1 MSNYDEDID
10 YQTNAL
16 RSFIQ
21 ETVSGVPTNNEEPL
35 DFSLSDLPLSE
46 HKGDVSDAI
55 PYDKYRTTA
64 QKVGDFV
71 QDLGAT
77 TLGGMAQIVPTAM
90 QVGTFVPRQVN
101 SLVGKTADA
110 LGLDSLEL
118 ATKEF
123 ENKTASLIDDTY
135 SGIRQGVEELTSDYG
150 RYASQKGFQ
159 WSDPFSDESLYSL
172 VMGVGDFVG
181 SMASMP
187 GFGAGAKVG
196 KTVAGKVGEYAL
208 KGSEKVM
215 PKLTQATA
223 KGLNKIVNYAYK
235 VTNKLA
241 TRYPVNKVTN
251 AMGKMLSERNIGS
264 HMLYWAGISANEL
277 QHEAYNAFDR
287 IPDEYKMYSPK
298 FNHILELVRNQ
309 KPELTPEQ
317 QLEYANSLARAE
329 FGKDATYSTIGA
341 LSMIVDSFGDTIVS
355 GVGKLGKNALTD
367 FAHKTLGEGVAE
379 GGATYLKGKSINST
393 LDDWGIYYKDE
404 SASKDEIINS
414 AIMGSVI
421 GGGMSIASN
430 GIRAI
435 NDHRQR
441 RNNEKTTDNVVSDTQ
456 ENITPDVE
464 NQPQEQAQQTDTQQD
479 ITPNEEVSVG
489 DNNAVNEKSE
499 QIQSSS
505 NDTVGQDGLTKDE
518 KDFLTNAR
526 DVIGVDLGR
535 SDNLTDTIK
544 DIDNWLDRQQDL
556 IDNDV
561 YDQNEQAIYDDVLR
575 LRQNLENRVK
585 NNLNKATDTT
595 VQNNVQSTVQDAVQ
609 DNTQA
614 NVQTD
619 EQESVQDNV
628 QTTEQENAQEDVQ
641 TDVQVNAQTDVQ
653 ESVQTDVQ
661 DTVQNDVQTDVQNKQ
676 ADDVVEELVAPV
688 VVENATT
695 ENTKQETDVQNAVVD
710 NTSNEQE
717 VNNSSQNSFDTK
729 AKLNELQSEL
739 DQLNSIEQQSLN
751 SKEKIALNN
760 EKKRIQELKEK
771 TNQVEVNNKKIAK
784 AKEENNQDEVVLLE
798 KRNAK
803 LGSKINYSKS
813 DPVFENIKGKQEI
826 ANEVSSDT
834 AQELTQSPQPKVES
848 SKEIK
853 NTRDE
858 REQIKQQAVT
868 LASQKDNYKEED
880 YNNRMTELQ
889 DLHTNKLIE
898 DLVDDVDVSDDKNY
912 NKKLKHYENAHKKIK
927 EFHDDVMKKAGHEDK
942 KIRTTIEINSSEKV
956 IDALKAKRQEYL
968 DSQKSKK
975 DKSYAEPTA
984 EKQTVSQEDKVNV
997 ETEKQTVQENK
1008 PKESTEQ
1015 KKVEPIIEEKS
1026 KVEDTKPTTKPL
1038 EQSPEVKQ
1046 KTKSKILEKGLTAE
1060 TVKDKKGN
1068 QAKVQSIEN
1077 AVADTIVETTENID
1091 NLQNELQQTTD
1102 EETRQEIKE
1111 ELIVEQNV
1119 LAKAKEIQESEI
1131 VAKRSSEPTFT
1142 DKNTTYINNE
1152 VASVN
1157 GISTEYINQVN
1168 NTPVAYVSSNGQS
1181 TNARVPV
1188 TLEQPTKS
1196 ALKDVLKYA
1205 KAQGFK
1211 DLRSFV
1217 ADRTGIKNPDALNDI
1232 QVDSVAM
1239 AIRNLENG
1247 HGLLVGDQTGL
1258 GKGRQAAAMISY
1270 LIKSKKIPVFVTEN
1284 NSLYDDML
1292 RDLNDIGVE
1301 VNPYVTNNTR
1311 TRDFFTRE
1319 SSKKYYEQNRI
1330 WQQDKIKNM
1339 PKEQEGQNV
1348 IFTTYSQMQGTKFF
1362 KDTDMLLTLSDDK
1375 YVFVFDESHKF
1386 ATDSKGNTLDNTI
1399 NSVTKNRTKPSIYFS
1414 ATSSKR
1420 ISMLQRYLHSIGKS
1434 EEDVDKLVKT
1444 LKNGSNDVKDLI
1456 SSSLV
1461 RELISEGKMIVRE
1474 NDNSNVINKSADV
1487 KLSKSQKEVFDV
1499 AVDAIRQINTA
1510 FDKYKGNSW
1519 LERTFKQK
1527 EKENQSEDNDKL
1539 TSISKDTLYD
1549 IVALNTKID
1558 YVVKQIV
1565 KDIEQGFAPVITF
1578 HNTFNSVTNLVEQ
1591 NNKLKFSDLLVNY
1604 ILSKLNLSTE
1614 TLNKEEKR
1622 SAKELI
1628 IDYLEYSDK
1637 EALIQ
1642 VLEGELDNK
1651 INISPIDKIRQDLSS
1666 KQITVGE
1673 ISGRKYVIEK
1683 ENNTYKLV
1691 DKKENRT
1698 DVADKFNNG
1707 ELDVVMFN
1715 SSGSTGISLH
1725 ANSIFK
1731 NQKQRKQYF
1740 IQHMPDINATVQA
1753 EGRTNRT
1760 GQTSAP
1766 IIEHVYN
1773 DIATDKREKIIH
1785 NNRVNKL
1792 NNATRATSK
1801 MDINENFYN
1810 YIGARACL
1818 QTLLDLYHDD
1828 VIDIDLYI
1836 NEENSIQELGIT
1848 SVLDVSSY
1856 LLDENKDNTK
1866 AEKIVKKVLDTI
1878 KLAPSKEQETFLNKL
1893 RENYDKEANKERS
1906 SGVFIPN
1913 EVASL
1918 NAEPIRQ
1925 YRISKDDV
1933 STKLTVA
1940 KIKQDDLNILSDKFN
1955 TENLRKASEKA
1966 IDVFG
1971 AIKDKLVNEWGKKYE
1986 LAIVDIG
1993 SEYKFARCFNEA
2005 NRHYVLMDI
2014 TYNNK
2019 SLVNGELDH
2028 TKLETINKGS
2038 LKFLYA
2044 TDEGDLGKGFKAFD
2058 VSKIFSFAYS
2068 VYDKRATA
2076 YENDKKINENSLETA
2091 LNALARHREWLKNGR
2106 ESLIVTGDAVT
2117 LADFHSKGDLIR
2129 FTSKD
2134 GNVETGIVLHQSVSE
2149 EKRIKEIFK
2158 DKEPYVVEN
2167 TEENIKFKR
2176 THTKNGDLS
2185 NDSHIVINDF
2195 NYDKPPLKHIKEKE
2209 IHQFFNNYKKD
2220 KPLLENVSLVV
2231 LNDDNAV
2238 SEYLSSIDYQGNKI
2252 ANVMGMFNAER
2263 NEIVLN
2269 ASRIENT
2276 QKAKE
2281 VIFHEVVGHYGFNQ
2295 ILTKEEKQEYNKL
2308 MDELVKENDLEML
2321 QELYGDNKELLHE
2334 ELFANYV
2341 EREISSPIW
2350 SKIKAFI
2357 GKVLAR
2363 LGIHALEK
2371 QSAMHDMYNTIV
2383 KGFANPRVNGDLH
2396 NSIARQVNFKL
2407 DWNNNL
2413 VARWITWGSTSGKFV
2428 KQRLLNWFV
2437 DEGTVGELLADKK
2450 ASKESREFYKRQV
2463 GLRDTYAIVNS
2474 KEKDKLEEF
2483 IVKQKE
2489 LLNNDENAEV
2499 QLGEF
2504 ANFMTLHSFKIED
2517 LENNKKL
2524 SDTDIVKKVEENYKN
2539 KSISEEQMISELEE
2553 LSPNF
2558 KKAKEMYKKL
2568 SDNQIKVYKNIRQY
2582 HINEF
2587 NKLKD
2592 LMLEVATRSGYGKKQ
2607 IEHIQET
2614 IEDETNVG
2622 DYFPLMRVGDFKVA
2636 YTIVEDGRE
2645 YLVDERFKTKLDA
2658 DKYIDELKAKIK
2670 KGEVKLANKYLPIIE
2685 NVTKTSDSD
2694 IETKIDNE
2702 NLLQILKELKVP
2714 EDSKDNNIE
2723 KQEMINDL
2731 EQILYNLISE
2741 RNPLKSMKQ
2750 RRNIRGANNYIIRN
2764 TAERGIANAN
2774 FYAQSYVENRFIKS
2788 FNDFSTLISMNRIID
2803 NERETMT
2810 RALKNYIKNDYDIS
2824 KLNADD
2830 TKQIQRLTSNSN
2842 FGRTYLRNFTL
2853 ENIDTLNWTTEQI
2866 NKAEYLL
2873 NTMKDRH
2880 KLDKIAFDNDAIKF
2894 IMTFTFMNE
2903 IGFQMGTALVNT
2915 FQMATHT
2922 FPRIYADSD
2931 FIKAN
2936 KTIYNSLKELGAG
2949 KKNFSPKDILKNMID
2964 NKALFSLSRRLK
2976 EANKTS
2982 PDSLSTDE
2990 KQLVRIFDKLE
3001 RLGVLTN
3008 GDQYYD
3014 LLQRNDG
3021 EGERQLGLF
3030 FDRLIKKTT
3039 GKDTDLETVFKN
3051 SKFWGRTKAVTA
3063 SAYLTSEVFTKEF
3076 ATLSAFYSYKKNN
3089 PNATEKELF
3098 DYIQKTIHDTQFEYR
3113 TNRSGSLFRPT
3124 GGYGDLILL
3133 FTQFKKYP
3141 LGFFINLCMDVRTLI
3156 VSDDPK
3162 ERKKKFK
3169 EIIIKLTTL
3178 TAFAGVG
3185 STGAIGAIFNGFLW
3199 LLGAMLGDDDDDE
3212 LSFKDGAYKVI
3223 RNNIGERYADWAR
3236 YGLVSTV
3243 TGVDLSSKMSNSSFV
3258 FVDFDWV
3265 NNSPNPSD
3273 KLTDQFAPAAWNF
3286 VKKVNDFRTSDKD
3299 WKERTA
3305 KYAPNKAIRNVAN
3318 LFMDLSNNNFGK
3330 AMTSAGGFTSLNEK
3344 KDIEN
3349 KNRSRKGDKKIFE
3362 KKNKL
3367 Y

>member
-16 RSFIQ
+16 RSSIQ
-21 ETVSGVPTNNEEPL
+21 ETVKGVPTNNEEPL
-35 DFSLSDLPLSE
+35 DFSLSDLPLRE
-46 HKGDVSDAI
+46 NTEDVGTL
-55 PYDKYRTTA
+55 PYDKYRTTTE
-64 QKVGDFV
+64 KVGDTV
-71 QDLGAT
+71 QDYGVKAVGGVAQGGLALMEAP
-77 TLGGMAQIVPTAM
+77 TL
-90 QVGTFVPRQVN
+90 VPRTAN
-101 SLVGKTADA
+101 YIAGKTADA
-110 LGLDSLEL
+110 LGLDSVAYKSKELESDVSSWINDKN
-118 ATKEF
+118 T
-123 ENKTASLIDDTY
+123 
-135 SGIRQGVEELTSDYG
+135 GINQFVEDLTSDYG
-150 RYASQKGFQ
+150 RYAYQKGFR
-159 WSDPFSDESLYSL
+159 WNELDDESLYSL
-172 VMGVGDFVG
+172 GANFTNFAGNFAVSLGIGG
-181 SMASMP
+181 GAS
-187 GFGAGAKVG
+187 KVAN
-196 KTVAGKVGEYAL
+196 VAGKGVSTLGQ
-208 KGSEKVM
+208 KVM
-215 PKLTQATA
+215 PNALDKFANYMNKASKKLT
-223 KGLNKIVNYAYK
+223 
-235 VTNKLA
+235 
-241 TRYPVNKVTN
+241 TRFPKENVQK
-251 AMGKMLSERNIGS
+251 AIGRVLDNTGIAPQ
-264 HMLYWAGISANEL
+264 MLYWMGISANDL

-287 IPDEYKMYSPK
+287 IHDEYKSYSPK
-298 FNHILELVRNQ
+298 YQHILELVKSQN
-309 KPELTPEQ
+309 PELTPEQ
-317 QLEYANSLARAE
+317 QIKKADEIARSEFAADVRYSVLGALTIATDTAGDTLLSG
-329 FGKDATYSTIGA
+329 FGK
-341 LSMIVDSFGDTIVS
+341 V
-355 GVGKLGKNALTD
+355 GKNALLEIGS
-367 FAHKTLGEGVAE
+367 KTAGEGFAE
-379 GGATYLKGKSINST
+379 GGATYLQGKT
-393 LDDWGIYYKDE
+393 LNAILGDWGIADKDE
-404 SASKDEIINS
+404 SATKNEVLNATFSG
-414 AIMGSVI
+414 AVT
-421 GGGMSIASN
+421 GGGVSTVSN
-430 GIRAI
+430 IPRAVQ
-435 NDHRQR
+435 NYEQNRA
-441 RNNEKTTDNVVSDTQ
+441 EKKNTDDVVSDTQ
-456 ENITPDVE
+456 ENVAPDVE
-464 NQPQEQAQQTDTQQD
+464 NQPQEQPQEQTTDKQQD
-479 ITPNEEVSVG
+479 VLTDVEIGTG
-489 DNNAVNEKSE
+489 DNTVNVQAEQMQSTDDNTTPQYSLLEEEKE
-499 QIQSSS
+499 
-505 NDTVGQDGLTKDE
+505 V
-518 KDFLTNAR
+518 LTNAK
-526 DVIGVDLGR
+526 DIIGIDLGE
-535 SDNLTDTIK
+535 SNNLDDTIK
-544 DIDNWLDRQQDL
+544 EIDRWEKNQLPL
-556 IDNDV
+556 IEN
-561 YDQNEQAIYDDVLR
+561 YAYDDSELSAYNEIIK
-575 LRQNLENRVK
+575 LRQKLKNRRA
-585 NNLNKATDTT
+585 NELNKVTDTT
-595 VQNNVQSTVQDAVQ
+595 VQDNVQSTVQDTVQ

-614 NVQTD
+614 NVQ
-619 EQESVQDNV
+619 
-628 QTTEQENAQEDVQ
+628 ADVQ
-641 TDVQVNAQTDVQ
+641 K
-653 ESVQTDVQ
+653 SVQTDAQ
-661 DTVQNDVQTDVQNKQ
+661 DTVQNDVQSEQSDNVVNEPSKSNEIRDIRNDVQQ
-676 ADDVVEELVAPV
+676 VEQS
-688 VVENATT
+688 EN
-695 ENTKQETDVQNAVVD
+695 D
-710 NTSNEQE
+710 NSIP
-717 VNNSSQNSFDTK
+717 NSFDTK
-729 AKLNELQSEL
+729 TKQSEL
-739 DQLNSIEQQSLN
+739 DNELAQLSSIKQDSLYPN
-751 SKEKIALNN
+751 EISALKN
-760 EKKRIQELKEK
+760 EKKRIQQLKEK
-771 TNQVEVNNKKIAK
+771 TNQVEVNNQKIAK
-784 AKEENNQDEVVLLE
+784 AKADNKLDEIKKLE
-798 KRNAK
+798 RQNEK
-803 LGSKINYSKS
+803 LISKINNSKPESIFEYIKGRQEFSQNHKLKS
-813 DPVFENIKGKQEI
+813 DFVEI
-826 ANEVSSDT
+826 
-834 AQELTQSPQPKVES
+834 
-848 SKEIK
+848 
-853 NTRDE
+853 
-858 REQIKQQAVT
+858 
-868 LASQKDNYKEED
+868 
-880 YNNRMTELQ
+880 
-889 DLHTNKLIE
+889 
-898 DLVDDVDVSDDKNY
+898 
-912 NKKLKHYENAHKKIK
+912 
-927 EFHDDVMKKAGHEDK
+927 
-942 KIRTTIEINSSEKV
+942 
-956 IDALKAKRQEYL
+956 KRQEQRL
-968 DSQKSKK
+968 DLSKDKYTDEEYKRRMEELSDLHVKLTLEEWEANGKKYSQKSKK
-975 DKSYAEPTA
+975 DKSDTEPTS
-984 EKQTVSQEDKVNV
+984 EKQTVSQEKEVKEDTKEQ
-997 ETEKQTVQENK
+997 ETQETK
-1008 PKESTEQ
+1008 TKENTEQ

-1026 KVEDTKPTTKPL
+1026 KVEEDTQSSEKVL
-1038 EQSPEVKQ
+1038 EQSSEVKQ
-1046 KTKSKILEKGLTAE
+1046 KTKNKILEKGLTAE

-1091 NLQNELQQTTD
+1091 NLQNELQQVTD
-1102 EETRQEIKE
+1102 ETTRQELNE

-1131 VAKRSSEPTFT
+1131 VAKRSSKPTFT

-1168 NTPVAYVSSNGQS
+1168 NTPVAYVSSNGKS
-1181 TNARVPV
+1181 TNARIPV
-1188 TLEQPTKS
+1188 ALEQPTKN
-1196 ALKDVLKYA
+1196 ALKEVSKYA

-1211 DLRSFV
+1211 DVRSFV
-1217 ADRTGIKNPDALNDI
+1217 IDRTGIKNPDALNDI

-1239 AIRNLENG
+1239 AIRNIENG
-1247 HGLLVGDQTGL
+1247 YGLLVGDQTGL

-1270 LIKSKKIPVFVTEN
+1270 IIKSKKIPVFVTEN

-1301 VNPYVTNNTR
+1301 VNPYVTNDTR

-1319 SSKKYYEQNRI
+1319 SSKKYFEQNRI
-1330 WQQDKIKNM
+1330 WQQDKVKNM

-1434 EEDVDKLVKT
+1434 EEDIDKLVKT

-1474 NDNSNVINKSADV
+1474 NDNSNVINKSAEV
-1487 KLSKSQKEVFDV
+1487 KLSKTQKEVFDV

-1519 LERTFKQK
+1519 LERTFKPK

-1622 SAKELI
+1622 SAKKLI
-1628 IDYLEYSDK
+1628 IDYLEYSEKD
-1637 EALIQ
+1637 ALIQ

-1673 ISGRKYVIEK
+1673 ISGRKRIVEK
-1683 ENNTYKLV
+1683 DNNTYKLV

-1698 DVADKFNNG
+1698 DVADKFNSG

-1818 QTLLDLYHDD
+1818 QTLLDLSNDN
-1828 VIDIDLYI
+1828 VIDFSLYI
-1836 NEENSIQELGIT
+1836 NEENSIPELGIT
-1848 SVLDVSSY
+1848 SVLDISSY

-1866 AEKIVKKVLDTI
+1866 AEKIVKKVLETI

-1918 NAEPIRQ
+1918 NAEPVRQ

-1940 KIKQDDLNILSDKFN
+1940 KIKQDYLNILSDKFS
-1955 TENLRKASEKA
+1955 TDNLRKDSEKA
-1966 IDVFG
+1966 IEVFG

-2068 VYDKRATA
+2068 VFDKRATA
-2076 YENDKKINENSLETA
+2076 YESDKKINENSLETA

-2149 EKRIKEIFK
+2149 DKRIKEIFK
-2158 DKEPYVVEN
+2158 DKEPYVVES
-2167 TEENIKFKR
+2167 TEESIRFKR

-2195 NYDKPPLKHIKEKE
+2195 NYDKLPSKHIKEKE

-2238 SEYLSSIDYQGNKI
+2238 SEYLSDIDYKGNKD
-2252 ANVMGMFNAER
+2252 ANVVGMFNAER

-2281 VIFHEVVGHYGFNQ
+2281 VIFHEVVGHYGFNK
-2295 ILTKEEKQEYNKL
+2295 ILTEKERQEYNKL

-2357 GKVLAR
+2357 GKILSR
-2363 LGIHALEK
+2363 LGIHILEK
-2371 QSAMHDMYNTIV
+2371 DAVMNDMYNTIV

-2407 DWNNNL
+2407 DMNKL
-2413 VARWITWGSTSGKFV
+2413 KSKVPSFGSTENKES
-2428 KQRLLNWFV
+2428 KQILLDWVV

-2450 ASKESREFYKRQV
+2450 ASKESREFYKKQV
-2463 GLRDTYAIVNS
+2463 ALRDTYADVNS

-2483 IVKQKE
+2483 IAKQKE

-2504 ANFMTLHSFKIED
+2504 ANLMTLNSFKIED
-2517 LENNKKL
+2517 LENNIEFKDL
-2524 SDTDIVKKVEENYKN
+2524 DIVKRVNDNAIKKL
-2539 KSISEEQMISELEE
+2539 ISEEQMSTELKKLAIEYD
-2553 LSPNF
+2553 
-2558 KKAKEMYKKL
+2558 KAKDKYKKL
-2568 SDNQIKVYKNIRQY
+2568 SANQIKVYKNIRQY
-2582 HINEF
+2582 HVDEF

-2592 LMLEVATRSGYGKKQ
+2592 LMLDVAKRVGYGKQQ

-2658 DKYIDELKAKIK
+2658 DKYIDELKEKIK
-2670 KGEVKLANKYLPIIE
+2670 KGEVKLANKSLPIIE

-2714 EDSKDNNIE
+2714 EDNKDNIE

-2774 FYAQSYVENRFIKS
+2774 FYAQSLVEDSFIKS
-2788 FNDFSTLISMNRIID
+2788 FNNFSTLISMNRIID

-2810 RALKNYIKNDYDIS
+2810 RALKNYIKNDYDLTKIS
-2824 KLNADD
+2824 EDD
-2830 TKQIQRLTSNSN
+2830 KHQILRLTSNSN

-2873 NTMKDRH
+2873 NTMKIRH
-2880 KLDKIAFDNDAIKF
+2880 ELDKVAFANSIISGAMGVSF
-2894 IMTFTFMNE
+2894 VGE
-2903 IGFQMGTALVNT
+2903 IGLQVGTVMVNT
-2915 FQMATHT
+2915 FQIATHT
-2922 FPRIYADSD
+2922 FPRLYADSD
-2931 FIKAN
+2931 FITAN
-2936 KTIYNSLKELGAG
+2936 KVLLKGLKETGLA
-2949 KKNFSPKDILKNMID
+2949 KQKFSPKDFFKNLLN
-2964 NKALFSLSRRLK
+2964 NKALVSLSRRLK
-2976 EANKTS
+2976 EVNKTS

-2990 KQLVRIFDKLE
+2990 KQLVRIFDRLE
-3001 RLGVLTN
+3001 RLGILTN
-3008 GDQYYD
+3008 GDQYFD

-3021 EGERQLGLF
+3021 EGERRLGLW
-3030 FDRLIKKTT
+3030 FDRLIKKYT
-3039 GKDTDLETVFKN
+3039 GINLGLETVFKN
-3051 SKFWGRTKAVTA
+3051 SKFWGRIKSVMG
-3063 SAYLTSEVFTKEF
+3063 SLYLTSEVAIKECVTV
-3076 ATLSAFYSYKKNN
+3076 ASFYNYKKNN
-3089 PNATEKELF
+3089 PNATDKELF

-3113 TNRSGSLFRPT
+3113 TNRSGRVFRP
-3124 GGYGDLILL
+3124 GGSPGDVHLL
-3133 FTQFKKYP
+3133 LSQYKKYP
-3141 LGFFINLCMDVRTLI
+3141 IGFALNQYMDARTLI
-3156 VSDDPK
+3156 ESDDPK
-3162 ERKKKFK
+3162 ERKKKLK
-3169 EIIIKLTTL
+3169 EIIAKNIILTSL
-3178 TAFAGVG
+3178 GGVSSLG
-3185 STGAIGAIFNGFLW
+3185 LYGLGFNWFLW
-3199 LLGAMLGDDDDDE
+3199 LLGAMFGDDDDDK
-3212 LSFKDGAYKVI
+3212 LTIYDGSYKVL

-3236 YGLVSTV
+3236 YGLISTA
-3243 TGVDLSSKMSNSSFV
+3243 TGIDLSGKMANSSGVWINLNWISNANEPWKEFGR
-3258 FVDFDWV
+3258 
-3265 NNSPNPSD
+3265 
-3273 KLTDQFAPAAWNF
+3273 QFAPAIWNP
-3286 VKKVNDFRTSDKD
+3286 VEKTTKMVYSDKD
-3299 WKERTA
+3299 LKEKTA
-3305 KYAPNKAIRNVAN
+3305 KDFPIKIVKNLTN
-3318 LFMDLSNNNFGK
+3318 LFMDLSNYNFEK
-3330 AMTSAGGFTSLNEK
+3330 AMNSAIGTTHVKEK
-3344 KDIEN
+3344 KEIEK
-3349 KNRSRKGDKKIFE
+3349 KNRSRKGDEKIF
-3362 KKNKL
+3362 KKQNKL

>member
-35 DFSLSDLPLSE
+35 DFSLSDLPLRE
-46 HKGDVSDAI
+46 NREDVSDAI
-55 PYDKYRTTA
+55 PYDKERSA
-64 QKVGDFV
+64 VQKVGDFV

-101 SLVGKTADA
+101 SLVGKTADV

-118 ATKEF
+118 ASKEF

-159 WSDPFSDESLYSL
+159 WSDPLSDESLYSL

-187 GFGAGAKVG
+187 GFGVGAKAGGTVG
-196 KTVAGKVGEYAL
+196 KKVGEYAL
-208 KGSEKVM
+208 KGSEKVV

-223 KGLNKIVNYAYK
+223 KGLNKIVNYAHK

-241 TRYPVNKVTN
+241 TRYPVNKVKN
-251 AMGKMLSERNIGS
+251 AMGEMLSKQNIGS

-277 QHEAYNAFDR
+277 QNEAYNAFDR
-287 IPDEYKMYSPK
+287 IPDEYKMFSPK

-341 LSMIVDSFGDTIVS
+341 LSMIVDSFGDTLVS

-379 GGATYLKGKSINST
+379 GGSTYLKGVSINSA
-393 LDDWGIYYKDE
+393 LDDWGIYFKDE

-421 GGGMSIASN
+421 GGGMSLASN

-441 RNNEKTTDNVVSDTQ
+441 RNNEKTTDDVVSDTQ

-464 NQPQEQAQQTDTQQD
+464 NQPQEQAQQSNTQQD

-489 DNNAVNEKSE
+489 DNNAVNEKYE
-499 QIQSSS
+499 QIQSSD
-505 NDTVGQDGLTKDE
+505 NGTVGQDSLTKDE
-518 KDFLTNAR
+518 KDFLTKAKE
-526 DVIGVDLGR
+526 VIGVDLGK

-561 YDQNEQAIYDDVLR
+561 YDADEQAIYDDVLR

-585 NNLNKATDTT
+585 NNLNKATTSN
-595 VQNNVQSTVQDAVQ
+595 VQDNIQSTVQDAVQ

-614 NVQTD
+614 NVQAD
-619 EQESVQDNV
+619 VQENVQDNV
-628 QTTEQENAQEDVQ
+628 QTTEQENIQTNAQENTQ
-641 TDVQVNAQTDVQ
+641 TDTQTDEQNKQSENVVEEFSNVEELFAPNVETNATPTNVKQ
-653 ESVQTDVQ
+653 DTSAQ
-661 DTVQNDVQTDVQNKQ
+661 DTVVPDVANVQ
-676 ADDVVEELVAPV
+676 D
-688 VVENATT
+688 
-695 ENTKQETDVQNAVVD
+695 VD
-710 NTSNEQE
+710 NNFAQD
-717 VNNSSQNSFDTK
+717 VFDTK
-729 AKLNELQSEL
+729 AKQSEL
-739 DQLNSIEQQSLN
+739 DNELVQLNSIEQESLN

-771 TNQVEVNNKKIAK
+771 TNQIEVNNKKIAK
-784 AKEENNQDEVVLLE
+784 AKADNKLDEVKKLE
-798 KRNAK
+798 GQNEK
-803 LGSKINYSKS
+803 LVSKINNSEPDTVLEK
-813 DPVFENIKGKQEI
+813 IKGKQEI
-826 ANEVSSDT
+826 TNEVSSDT
-834 AQELTQSPQPKVES
+834 AQELTQTPQPKVES
-848 SKEIK
+848 SKEVK

-858 REQIKQQAVT
+858 REQIKQQAIT
-868 LASQKDNYKEED
+868 LA
-880 YNNRMTELQ
+880 
-889 DLHTNKLIE
+889 
-898 DLVDDVDVSDDKNY
+898 
-912 NKKLKHYENAHKKIK
+912 
-927 EFHDDVMKKAGHEDK
+927 
-942 KIRTTIEINSSEKV
+942 SEKV

-968 DSQKSKK
+968 DSQKSKTK
-975 DKSYAEPTA
+975 MDKPDTEPTS
-984 EKQTVSQEDKVNV
+984 EKQTVSQENEVK
-997 ETEKQTVQENK
+997 KQTKEQTKEQETQETK
-1008 PKESTEQ
+1008 TKENTEQ

-1038 EQSPEVKQ
+1038 EQSSEVKE

-1060 TVKDKKGN
+1060 TVKEKKGN

-1131 VAKRSSEPTFT
+1131 VAKKSTEPTFA

-1168 NTPVAYVSSNGQS
+1168 NTPVAYVSSNGKS

-1205 KAQGFK
+1205 KAKGYK
-1211 DLRSFV
+1211 DLKSFV
-1217 ADRTGIKNPDALNDI
+1217 MDKTGITNPNALNDI

-1239 AIRNLENG
+1239 AIRNIENG
-1247 HGLLVGDQTGL
+1247 YGLLVGDQTGL

-1270 LIKSKKIPVFVTEN
+1270 LMKSKKIPVFVTEN

-1301 VNPYVTNNTR
+1301 VNPYVTNDTR

-1348 IFTTYSQMQGTKFF
+1348 IFTTYSQMQGAKFF

-1434 EEDVDKLVKT
+1434 EEDIDKLVKT

-1487 KLSKSQKEVFDV
+1487 KLSKSQKEVFDI

-1519 LERTFKQK
+1519 LERTFKHK
-1527 EKENQSEDNDKL
+1527 EKENQSEENDKL
-1539 TSISKDTLYD
+1539 ASISKDTLYD

-1558 YVVKQIV
+1558 YVVKQISEDV
-1565 KDIEQGFAPVITF
+1565 KKGFAPVITF

-1614 TLNKEEKR
+1614 TLNKEEKK

-1666 KQITVGE
+1666 KQISVGE

-1683 ENNTYKLV
+1683 DNNTYKLV

-1818 QTLLDLYHDD
+1818 QTLLDLSNDD
-1828 VIDIDLYI
+1828 VIDFSLYI
-1836 NEENSIQELGIT
+1836 NEENSIPELGIT

-1866 AEKIVKKVLDTI
+1866 AEKIVKKVLETI

-1918 NAEPIRQ
+1918 NAEPVRQ

-1940 KIKQDDLNILSDKFN
+1940 KIKQDHLNILSDKFS
-1955 TENLRKASEKA
+1955 TENLRKSSEKA

-1993 SEYKFARCFNEA
+1993 SDYKFARCFNEA

-2076 YENDKKINENSLETA
+2076 YESDKKINENSLETA

-2149 EKRIKEIFK
+2149 DKRIKEIFK

-2167 TEENIKFKR
+2167 TEESIRFKR

-2308 MDELVKENDLEML
+2308 MDKLVSENDLELL

-2363 LGIHALEK
+2363 LGIHVLEK

-2539 KSISEEQMISELEE
+2539 KLISKEQMISELEE

-2582 HINEF
+2582 HIDEF
-2587 NKLKD
+2587 SKLKD
-2592 LMLEVATRSGYGKKQ
+2592 LMLEVATRAGYGKKQ

-2670 KGEVKLANKYLPIIE
+2670 KGEVKLANKSLPIIE

-2824 KLNADD
+2824 KLNTDD

-2842 FGRTYLRNFTL
+2842 FGRTFLRNFTL

-2903 IGFQMGTALVNT
+2903 IGLQMGTALVNT

-3001 RLGVLTN
+3001 RLGILTN

-3021 EGERQLGLF
+3021 EGERKLGLF

-3039 GKDTDLETVFKN
+3039 GKDADLETVFKN

-3076 ATLSAFYSYKKNN
+3076 ATLSAFYSYKKNT
-3089 PNATEKELF
+3089 PNATDKEVL
-3098 DYIQKTIHDTQFEYR
+3098 DYVKKTIHDTQFEYR

-3124 GGYGDLILL
+3124 GGFGDWILL

-3185 STGAIGAIFNGFLW
+3185 STGAIGSIFNGFLW

-3243 TGVDLSSKMSNSSFV
+3243 TGVDLSSKMSNSSLV
-3258 FVDFDWV
+3258 FVDLDWV
-3265 NNSPNPSD
+3265 NNSSNPSD
-3273 KLTDQFAPAAWNF
+3273 KLTDQFAPASWNF
-3286 VKKVNDFRTSDKD
+3286 VKKVTDFTSSDKD
-3299 WKERTA
+3299 LDERFA
-3305 KYAPNKAIRNVAN
+3305 KYFPNKSVRNVAN
-3318 LFMDLSNNNFGK
+3318 LFMALSNDNVEK
-3330 AMTSAGGFTSLNEK
+3330 AIISAIGTTHVEEK
-3344 KDIEN
+3344 KKIEN
-3349 KNRSRKGDKKIFE
+3349 NVRSRNRKKKIFE
-3362 KKNKL
+3362 KQNKL

>member
-1 MSNYDEDID
+1 MSYNENID
-10 YQTNAL
+10 FQTNAL
-16 RSFIQ
+16 RSFIKGS
-21 ETVSGVPTNNEEPL
+21 VDGVPTDNEEPL
-35 DFSLSDLPLSE
+35 DFSLSDLPLGE
-46 HKGDVSDAI
+46 YPEDVSYAI

-64 QKVGDFV
+64 QKVGDFA

-101 SLVGKTADA
+101 SLVGKTADL

-118 ATKEF
+118 ATKKF
-123 ENKTASLIDDTY
+123 EDKTASLIDDTY

-208 KGSEKVM
+208 KGSEKVV

-223 KGLNKIVNYAYK
+223 KGFNKIVNYAHK
-235 VTNKLA
+235 VSNKLA
-241 TRYPVNKVTN
+241 TKYPVNKVTN
-251 AMGKMLSERNIGS
+251 AMGKMLSKQNIGS

-277 QHEAYNAFDR
+277 QNEAYNAFDR
-287 IPDEYKMYSPK
+287 IPKEHKMYSPK
-298 FNHILELVRNQ
+298 FRHILELVQNQ

-317 QLEYANSLARAE
+317 QFEYANSLARAE

-341 LSMIVDSFGDTIVS
+341 LSMIVDTFGDTLVS

-367 FAHKTLGEGVAE
+367 ILHKTLGEGVAE
-379 GGATYLKGKSINST
+379 GGSTYLKGKALNST
-393 LDDWGIYYKDE
+393 LDDWEIYFKDE

-414 AIMGSVI
+414 AVMGSVI
-421 GGGMSIASN
+421 GGGISSASN
-430 GIRAI
+430 IGKAGIDLAQNRA
-435 NDHRQR
+435 
-441 RNNEKTTDNVVSDTQ
+441 EKKNTDNTVSDTQ

-464 NQPQEQAQQTDTQQD
+464 NQPQEQVQEQPQEPVKQD
-479 ITPNEEVSVG
+479 VAENTTTETEEVKVGTG

-499 QIQSSS
+499 QTQSSN
-505 NDTVGQDGLTKDE
+505 NDAVGQDSLTKDE
-518 KDFLTNAR
+518 KDFLTNAK

-535 SDNLTDTIK
+535 SDNLVDTINN
-544 DIDNWLDRQQDL
+544 IDDWANRQQVL
-556 IDNDV
+556 IENDALRESELSA
-561 YDQNEQAIYDDVLR
+561 YNEIIK
-575 LRQNLENRVK
+575 LRQKLENRRV
-585 NNLNKATDTT
+585 NELNKATTSDE
-595 VQNNVQSTVQDAVQ
+595 QDNVQSTVQ

-614 NVQTD
+614 NVQ
-619 EQESVQDNV
+619 ENV
-628 QTTEQENAQEDVQ
+628 QTDIQDNT
-641 TDVQVNAQTDVQ
+641 
-653 ESVQTDVQ
+653 QTDVQ
-661 DTVQNDVQTDVQNKQ
+661 DTVQNDVQTDEQNKQ
-676 ADDVVEELVAPV
+676 AENVVEEFSDVEELLAPN
-688 VVENATT
+688 VETNATPT
-695 ENTKQETDVQNAVVD
+695 NVKQDTSAQDTVVPDVANVQDVD
-710 NTSNEQE
+710 NHSAQD
-717 VNNSSQNSFDTK
+717 VFDTK
-729 AKLNELQSEL
+729 AKQSEIQSEL
-739 DQLNSIEQQSLN
+739 DKLNSIKREDLKPSEI
-751 SKEKIALNN
+751 SALEN
-760 EKKRIQELKEK
+760 EKKRLQGLKEK
-771 TNQVEVNNKKIAK
+771 VNQVEINNNKIARAK
-784 AKEENNQDEVVLLE
+784 AENNQEEVVLLE
-798 KRNAK
+798 KANAK
-803 LGSKINYSKS
+803 LGSKINNSKS
-813 DPVFENIKGKQEI
+813 DHGFENVKGKQEI
-826 ANEVSSDT
+826 TNEVSSDT
-834 AQELTQSPQPKVES
+834 AQELTQNPQPKVES
-848 SKEIK
+848 SKEVK
-853 NTRDE
+853 NTKDE
-858 REQIKQQAVT
+858 REKIKQQAVT
-868 LASQKDNYKEED
+868 LASEKDNYKEEE
-880 YNNRMTELQ
+880 YNNRMSELQ
-889 DLHTNKLIE
+889 DLYTKKLLE
-898 DLVDDVDVSDDKNY
+898 EYVDDVDVSNEEIYNRKLNNY
-912 NKKLKHYENAHKKIK
+912 KKTHKKIK
-927 EFHDDVMKKAGHEDK
+927 EFHDKVMGENNEKKKASS
-942 KIRTTIEINSSEKV
+942 TIEFNSSEKL

-968 DSQKSKK
+968 DSQKSKTET
-975 DKSYAEPTA
+975 DNSGTEPTS
-984 EKQTVSQEDKVNV
+984 EKQTVSQPKEVKE
-997 ETEKQTVQENK
+997 ETKEPTVQESK
-1008 PKESTEQ
+1008 PKETTEQ
-1015 KKVEPIIEEKS
+1015 KKEEPIKEESSNVK
-1026 KVEDTKPTTKPL
+1026 EDTQPTEKVL
-1038 EQSPEVKQ
+1038 EQSSEIKE

-1131 VAKRSSEPTFT
+1131 VAKKSTEPTFV
-1142 DKNTTYINNE
+1142 DKNTTYINDE

-1168 NTPVAYVSSNGQS
+1168 NTPVAYVSSNGKS

-1188 TLEQPTKS
+1188 TLEQPTKN
-1196 ALKDVLKYA
+1196 ALKEVSKYA

-1301 VNPYVTNNTR
+1301 VNPYVTNDTR

-1319 SSKKYYEQNRI
+1319 SSKKYYDQNRI

-1362 KDTDMLLTLSDDK
+1362 KDTDTLLALSDDK

-1386 ATDSKGNTLDNTI
+1386 ATDSKGNTLDNII

-1420 ISMLQRYLHSIGKS
+1420 ISMLQQYLLSIGKS
-1434 EEDVDKLVKT
+1434 KDDIQRLVNT
-1444 LKNGSNDVKDLI
+1444 LKNGSDDVKNLI

-1487 KLSKSQKEVFDV
+1487 KLSKSQIEVFDT
-1499 AVDAIRQINTA
+1499 AVDSIRQSHTNFENLSEI
-1510 FDKYKGNSW
+1510 
-1519 LERTFKQK
+1519 FKSK
-1527 EKENQSEDNDKL
+1527 KKENQSEDNDNL
-1539 TSISKDTLYD
+1539 ASVSKETLYD
-1549 IVALNTKID
+1549 IVALNTKIN
-1558 YVVKQIV
+1558 YVVKQV
-1565 KDIEQGFAPVITF
+1565 SEDIKQGFAPVITF

-1591 NNKLKFSDLLVNY
+1591 NDNLSFSDLLANY
-1604 ILSKLNLSTE
+1604 ILSELNLSTE
-1614 TLNKEEKR
+1614 VLNKEDKR
-1622 SAKELI
+1622 PAKEILI
-1628 IDYLEYSDK
+1628 DNLKSSANK
-1637 EALIQ
+1637 SLLK
-1642 VLEGELDNK
+1642 VLKGELDDK

-1666 KQITVGE
+1666 KGISVGE
-1673 ISGRKYVIEK
+1673 ISGRKRIVEK
-1683 ENNTYKLV
+1683 DNNTYKLV

-1698 DVADKFNNG
+1698 DVADKFNSG

-1715 SSGSTGISLH
+1715 SSGATGISLH

-1766 IIEHVYN
+1766 VIEHVYN
-1773 DIATDKREKIIH
+1773 DLATDKREKIIH

-1818 QTLLDLYHDD
+1818 RTLLYLDNKNVIDLY
-1828 VIDIDLYI
+1828 LYI
-1836 NEENSIQELGIT
+1836 NEENPISEDI
-1848 SVLDVSSY
+1848 SSY
-1856 LLDENKDNTK
+1856 SDIQYYLGSEDKNNAK
-1866 AEKIVKKVLDTI
+1866 AEKIVKKILDAI
-1878 KLAPSKEQETFLNKL
+1878 KLAPSKEQETFLNEL
-1893 RENYDKEANKERS
+1893 REFYDIEAKRERDN
-1906 SGVFIPN
+1906 GVFIPN

-1940 KIKQDDLNILSDKFN
+1940 RLKQDNLNILSDKFS
-1955 TENLRKASEKA
+1955 TENLRKASDNAVE
-1966 IDVFG
+1966 VFG
-1971 AIKDKLVNEWGKKYE
+1971 AIIDKLSKNGRKY
-1986 LAIVDIG
+1986 DINLYDIK
-1993 SEYKFARCFNEA
+1993 SKYKYARCINEA

-2014 TYNNK
+2014 TYDGK

-2028 TKLETINKGS
+2028 NTLDTIDVSKLQ
-2038 LKFLYA
+2038 FLYA
-2044 TDEGDLGKGFKAFD
+2044 TDEGDFGKGFKAYNIN
-2058 VSKIFSFAYS
+2058 KILKFAWAIF
-2068 VYDKRATA
+2068 DKRATA
-2076 YENDKKINENSLETA
+2076 YESDGKINERSLDTA
-2091 LNALARHREWLKNGR
+2091 LNALALHRENLKNGR

-2117 LADFHSKGDLIR
+2117 LANFHSKGDLIR

-2149 EKRIKEIFK
+2149 DKRIKEVFGN
-2158 DKEPYVVEN
+2158 KEPYVVES
-2167 TEENIKFKR
+2167 TDENIKFKR

-2195 NYDKPPLKHIKEKE
+2195 NYDKLPSKHIKEKE
-2209 IHQFFNNYKKD
+2209 IQQFFNNYKKD

-2281 VIFHEVVGHYGFNQ
+2281 VIFHEIVGHYGFNK
-2295 ILTKEEKQEYNKL
+2295 ILTEKERQEYNKL

-2321 QELYGDNKELLHE
+2321 QELYGNDKELLHE

-2341 EREISSPIW
+2341 EKKISSPIW

-2357 GKVLAR
+2357 GKILSR
-2363 LGIHALEK
+2363 LGIHILEK
-2371 QSAMHDMYNTIV
+2371 DAVMNDMYNTIV

-2407 DWNNNL
+2407 DLRNN
-2413 VARWITWGSTSGKFV
+2413 V
-2428 KQRLLNWFV
+2428 KQKLPSFESTDSKVAKQNLLDWVV
-2437 DEGTVGELLADKK
+2437 DEGTVGELLADKL
-2450 ASKESREFYKRQV
+2450 AAKESREFFKEQV
-2463 GLRDTYAIVNS
+2463 GLRDTYAMVNS

-2483 IVKQKE
+2483 IAKQKE

-2504 ANFMTLHSFKIED
+2504 ANLMTLNSFKIED
-2517 LENNKKL
+2517 LENNIEFKDL
-2524 SDTDIVKKVEENYKN
+2524 DIVKRVNDNAIKKL
-2539 KSISEEQMISELEE
+2539 ISEEQMSTELKK
-2553 LSPNF
+2553 LSIEYD
-2558 KKAKEMYKKL
+2558 KAKDKYKKL
-2568 SDNQIKVYKNIRQY
+2568 SANQIKVYKNIRQY
-2582 HINEF
+2582 HVNEF
-2587 NKLKD
+2587 VKLKK
-2592 LMLEVATRSGYGKKQ
+2592 LMLEVAERVGYGKEQLNK
-2607 IEHIQET
+2607 IQE
-2614 IEDETNVG
+2614 IIDEETNVG
-2622 DYFPLMRVGDFKVA
+2622 DYFPLMRKGDFKVA
-2636 YTIVEDGRE
+2636 YTIIDNGLE
-2645 YLVDERFKTKLDA
+2645 YLVDERFLTRMDA
-2658 DKYIDELKAKIK
+2658 DKHIDELKEKIK
-2670 KGEVKLANKYLPIIE
+2670 KGEVKLANKNLPIIE

-2694 IETKIDNE
+2694 IDTKIDNE
-2702 NLLQILKELKVP
+2702 NLLLILKELKVP
-2714 EDSKDNNIE
+2714 DDNKDFVE
-2723 KQEMINDL
+2723 KEEMISDL
-2731 EQILYNLISE
+2731 NQILYNLISE
-2741 RNPLKSMKQ
+2741 RNPLKSMRQ
-2750 RRNIRGANNYIIRN
+2750 RRNIRGANNYILRN
-2764 TAERGIANAN
+2764 TAERGIGNAN
-2774 FYAQSYVENRFIKS
+2774 FYAQSLVEDRFIKS
-2788 FNDFSTLISMNRIID
+2788 FNDFSTLISMNRMID

-2810 RALKNYIKNDYDIS
+2810 RALKNYIKNDYDLTKIS
-2824 KLNADD
+2824 EDD
-2830 TKQIQRLTSNSN
+2830 KHQILRLTSNSN

-2873 NTMKDRH
+2873 NTMKKRH
-2880 KLDKIAFDNDAIKF
+2880 ELDKVAFANSF
-2894 IMTFTFMNE
+2894 ISGAMGLSFVGE
-2903 IGFQMGTALVNT
+2903 IGLQVGTVLVNT
-2915 FQMATHT
+2915 FQIATHT
-2922 FPRIYADSD
+2922 FPRLYADSD
-2931 FIKAN
+2931 FITAN
-2936 KTIYNSLKELGAG
+2936 KVLLKGLKETGLA
-2949 KKNFSPKDILKNMID
+2949 KQKFSPKDFFKNLLN
-2964 NKALFSLSRRLK
+2964 NKALVSLSRRLK
-2976 EANKTS
+2976 EVNKTS
-2982 PDSLSTDE
+2982 PESLSTDE

-3001 RLGVLTN
+3001 RLGILTN

-3021 EGERQLGLF
+3021 EGERRLGLF
-3030 FDRLIKKTT
+3030 FDRLIKKYT
-3039 GKDTDLETVFKN
+3039 GINLGLETVFKN
-3051 SKFWGRTKAVTA
+3051 SKFWGRIKSVMG
-3063 SAYLTSEVFTKEF
+3063 SLYLTSEVAIKECVTV
-3076 ATLSAFYSYKKNN
+3076 ASFYNYKKNN
-3089 PNATEKELF
+3089 PNATDKELF

-3113 TNRSGSLFRPT
+3113 TNRSGRLFRP
-3124 GGYGDLILL
+3124 GGSPGDVHLL
-3133 FTQFKKYP
+3133 FSQYKKYP
-3141 LGFFINLCMDVRTLI
+3141 IGFALNQYMDARTLI

-3162 ERKKKFK
+3162 ERKKKLK
-3169 EIIIKLTTL
+3169 EIIAKNIILTSL
-3178 TAFAGVG
+3178 GGVG
-3185 STGAIGAIFNGFLW
+3185 ATGVVGGLFNGFLW
-3199 LLGAMLGDDDDDE
+3199 LLGAILGDDEDDK
-3212 LSFKDGAYKVI
+3212 LTTYDGSYKVL
-3223 RNNIGERYADWAR
+3223 RNNLGEHYADWAR
-3236 YGLVSTV
+3236 YGLISTA
-3243 TGVDLSSKMSNSSFV
+3243 TGIDLSGKMANSWTV
-3258 FVDFDWV
+3258 WGNYDWV
-3265 NNSPNPSD
+3265 RNSKEVGKEAGRQILPAIWNPIE
-3273 KLTDQFAPAAWNF
+3273 KTINTA
-3286 VKKVNDFRTSDKD
+3286 TSDKD
-3299 WKERTA
+3299 WEKTLA
-3305 KYAPNKAIRNVAN
+3305 KNFPIKIGKNLIN
-3318 LFMDLSNNNFGK
+3318 LFMDLSNHNYEK
-3330 AMTSAGGFTSLNEK
+3330 AMNSAVGTTSLKEK
-3344 KDIEN
+3344 KKIEEN
-3349 KNRSRKGDKKIFE
+3349 NRTRNGKKKIFNM
-3362 KKNKL
+3362 KNKL

>member
-1 MSNYDEDID
+1 MNYNEYID
-10 YQTNAL
+10 YQTNASRRL
-16 RSFIQ
+16 IK
-21 ETVSGVPTNNEEPL
+21 EIVEGVPTNQSEPQDL
-35 DFSLSDLPLSE
+35 SLSDLPLSNNTE
-46 HKGDVSDAI
+46 DVPDDIIYRNQRSTT
-55 PYDKYRTTA
+55 DK
-64 QKVGDFV
+64 VLDNV
-71 QDLGAT
+71 QDFGASV
-77 TLGGMAQIVPTAM
+77 LGGVAQIVPTAM
-90 QVGTFVPRQVN
+90 QVSAFVPRQVN
-101 SLVGKTADA
+101 SIVGKTADA

-118 ATKEF
+118 ATKKF
-123 ENKTASLIDDTY
+123 EDKTASLIDDTY

-150 RYASQKGFQ
+150 RYAKQKGFQ
-159 WSDPFSDESLYSL
+159 WSDPLSDESLYSL

-208 KGSEKVM
+208 KGSEKVV
-215 PKLTQATA
+215 PELTQATA
-223 KGLNKIVNYAYK
+223 KGLNKIVNYAHK
-235 VTNKLA
+235 VSNKLA
-241 TRYPVNKVTN
+241 TKYPVNKVTN
-251 AMGKMLSERNIGS
+251 AMGKMLSKQNIGS

-277 QHEAYNAFDR
+277 QNEAYNAFDR
-287 IPDEYKMYSPK
+287 VPKEHKMYSPK
-298 FNHILELVRNQ
+298 FRHILELVQNQ
-309 KPELTPEQ
+309 KPELTPDQ
-317 QLEYANSLARAE
+317 QFEYANSLARAE

-341 LSMIVDSFGDTIVS
+341 LSMIVDTFGDTLVS

-367 FAHKTLGEGVAE
+367 FAQKTLGEGVAE
-379 GGATYLKGKSINST
+379 GGSTYLKGKALNST
-393 LDDWGIYYKDE
+393 LDDWEIYFKDE

-414 AIMGSVI
+414 AVMGMVI
-421 GGGMSIASN
+421 GGGMSTASN
-430 GIRAI
+430 GLRAI
-435 NDHRQR
+435 NDFRQR
-441 RNNEKTTDNVVSDTQ
+441 RNNEKNTDDVVSNTQ

-464 NQPQEQAQQTDTQQD
+464 NQPQEQAQEQPQEPVKQD
-479 ITPNEEVSVG
+479 VAENTTTETEEVKVG
-489 DNNAVNEKSE
+489 TGDNAVNEKSE
-499 QIQSSS
+499 QTQSSN
-505 NDTVGQDGLTKDE
+505 NDTVGQDSLTKDE
-518 KDFLTNAR
+518 KDFLTKAK
-526 DVIGVDLGR
+526 DVIGVDLGK
-535 SDNLTDTIK
+535 SDNLVDTINN
-544 DIDNWLDRQQDL
+544 IDDWANRQQVL
-556 IDNDV
+556 IENDALRESELSA
-561 YDQNEQAIYDDVLR
+561 YNEIIK
-575 LRQNLENRVK
+575 LRQKLENRRV
-585 NNLNKATDTT
+585 NELNKATPSNEQD
-595 VQNNVQSTVQDAVQ
+595 NVQSTVQ

-614 NVQTD
+614 NVQ
-619 EQESVQDNV
+619 ENV
-628 QTTEQENAQEDVQ
+628 QTDIQDNT
-641 TDVQVNAQTDVQ
+641 
-653 ESVQTDVQ
+653 QTDVQ
-661 DTVQNDVQTDVQNKQ
+661 DTVQNDVQTDEQNKQ
-676 ADDVVEELVAPV
+676 AENVVEEFSNVEELFAPNVETKATPTNVKQDTSAQDSVVSDVA
-688 VVENATT
+688 N
-695 ENTKQETDVQNAVVD
+695 VQDVD
-710 NTSNEQE
+710 N
-717 VNNSSQNSFDTK
+717 NSAQDVFDTK
-729 AKLNELQSEL
+729 AKQSEIQSEL
-739 DQLNSIEQQSLN
+739 DKLNSIKREDLKPSEISVL
-751 SKEKIALNN
+751 EN
-760 EKKRIQELKEK
+760 EKKRLQGLKEK
-771 TNQVEVNNKKIAK
+771 TNQVEVNNQKIAK
-784 AKEENNQDEVVLLE
+784 AKADNKLDEVKKLE
-798 KRNAK
+798 GQNEK
-803 LGSKINYSKS
+803 LVDKINNSKS
-813 DPVFENIKGKQEI
+813 DHGFENVKGKQEI
-826 ANEVSSDT
+826 TNEVSSDN
-834 AQELTQSPQPKVES
+834 AQELTQNPQPKVEN
-848 SKEIK
+848 SKEVK
-853 NTRDE
+853 NTKDE
-858 REQIKQQAVT
+858 REKIKQQAVT
-868 LASQKDNYKEED
+868 LASEKDNYKEEE
-880 YNNRMTELQ
+880 YNNRMSELQ
-889 DLHTNKLIE
+889 DLYTKKLLE
-898 DLVDDVDVSDDKNY
+898 EYVDDVDVSNEEIYNRKLNNY
-912 NKKLKHYENAHKKIK
+912 KKTHKKIK
-927 EFHDDVMKKAGHEDK
+927 EFHDNVMRKNNEKKKASS
-942 KIRTTIEINSSEKV
+942 TIEFNSSEKL

-968 DSQKSKK
+968 DSQKSKTK
-975 DKSYAEPTA
+975 MDKSDAEPTS
-984 EKQTVSQEDKVNV
+984 EKQTVSQENKVDV
-997 ETEKQTVQENK
+997 ETEKQTVQKNK

-1015 KKVEPIIEEKS
+1015 KKDEPIIEEKS
-1026 KVEDTKPTTKPL
+1026 KVEDTQPTEKVL
-1038 EQSPEVKQ
+1038 EQSSEIKE

-1060 TVKDKKGN
+1060 TVKNKKGN

-1091 NLQNELQQTTD
+1091 NLQNELQQVTD
-1102 EETRQEIKE
+1102 ETTRQELNE

-1131 VAKRSSEPTFT
+1131 VAKRSSEPTFA

-1168 NTPVAYVSSNGQS
+1168 NTPVAYVSSNGKS

-1188 TLEQPTKS
+1188 TLEQPTKN

-1270 LIKSKKIPVFVTEN
+1270 IIKSKKIPVFVTEN

-1301 VNPYVTNNTR
+1301 VNPYVTNDTR

-1319 SSKKYYEQNRI
+1319 SSKKYYDQNRI

-1362 KDTDMLLTLSDDK
+1362 KDTDTLLALSDDK

-1386 ATDSKGNTLDNTI
+1386 ATDSKGNTLDNII

-1420 ISMLQRYLHSIGKS
+1420 ISMLQQYLLSIGKS
-1434 EEDVDKLVKT
+1434 EEDINKLVNT
-1444 LKNGSNDVKDLI
+1444 LKNGSDDVKNLI

-1487 KLSKSQKEVFDV
+1487 KLSKSQIEVFDT
-1499 AVDAIRQINTA
+1499 AVDSIRQSHTSFEDLSKI
-1510 FDKYKGNSW
+1510 
-1519 LERTFKQK
+1519 FKSK
-1527 EKENQSEDNDKL
+1527 KKENQSEDNDNL
-1539 TSISKDTLYD
+1539 ASVSKETLYD
-1549 IVALNTKID
+1549 IVALNTKIN
-1558 YVVKQIV
+1558 YVVKQV
-1565 KDIEQGFAPVITF
+1565 SEDIKQGFAPVITF

-1591 NNKLKFSDLLVNY
+1591 NDNLSFSDLLANY
-1604 ILSKLNLSTE
+1604 ILSELNLSTE
-1614 TLNKEEKR
+1614 VLNKEDKR
-1622 SAKELI
+1622 PAKEILI
-1628 IDYLEYSDK
+1628 DNLKSSANK
-1637 EALIQ
+1637 SLLK
-1642 VLEGELDNK
+1642 VLKGELDDK

-1666 KQITVGE
+1666 KGISVGE
-1673 ISGRKYVIEK
+1673 ISGRKRIVEK
-1683 ENNTYKLV
+1683 DNNTYKLV

-1698 DVADKFNNG
+1698 DVADKFNSG

-1715 SSGSTGISLH
+1715 SSGATGISLH

-1766 IIEHVYN
+1766 VIEHVYN
-1773 DIATDKREKIIH
+1773 DLATDKREKIIH

-1818 QTLLDLYHDD
+1818 RTLLYLDNKNVIDLY
-1828 VIDIDLYI
+1828 LYI
-1836 NEENSIQELGIT
+1836 NEENPISEDI
-1848 SVLDVSSY
+1848 SSY
-1856 LLDENKDNTK
+1856 SDIQYYLGSEDKNNAK
-1866 AEKIVKKVLDTI
+1866 AEKIVKKILDAI
-1878 KLAPSKEQETFLNKL
+1878 KLAPSKEQETFLNEL
-1893 RENYDKEANKERS
+1893 REFYDIEAKRERDN
-1906 SGVFIPN
+1906 GVFIPN

-1940 KIKQDDLNILSDKFN
+1940 RLKQDNLNILSDKFS
-1955 TENLRKASEKA
+1955 TENLRKASDNAVE
-1966 IDVFG
+1966 VFG
-1971 AIKDKLVNEWGKKYE
+1971 AIIDKLSKNGRKY
-1986 LAIVDIG
+1986 DINLYDIK
-1993 SEYKFARCFNEA
+1993 SKYKYARCINEA

-2014 TYNNK
+2014 TYDGK
-2019 SLVNGELDH
+2019 SLVNSELNYNTLD
-2028 TKLETINKGS
+2028 TIDVSKLQ
-2038 LKFLYA
+2038 FLYA
-2044 TDEGDLGKGFKAFD
+2044 TDEGDFGKGFKAYNIN
-2058 VSKIFSFAYS
+2058 KILKFAWAIF
-2068 VYDKRATA
+2068 DKRATA
-2076 YENDKKINENSLETA
+2076 YESDGKINERSLDTA
-2091 LNALARHREWLKNGR
+2091 LNALALHRENLKNGR

-2117 LADFHSKGDLIR
+2117 LAKFHKNGDLIR

-2149 EKRIKEIFK
+2149 DKRIKEVFEN
-2158 DKEPYVVEN
+2158 KEPYVVES
-2167 TEENIKFKR
+2167 TDENIKFKR

-2209 IHQFFNNYKKD
+2209 IQQFFDNYKKD

-2238 SEYLSSIDYQGNKI
+2238 SEYLSDIDYKGNKDT
-2252 ANVMGMFNAER
+2252 NVVGMFNAER

-2281 VIFHEVVGHYGFNQ
+2281 VIFHEIVGHYGFNK
-2295 ILTKEEKQEYNKL
+2295 ILTEKERQEYNKL

-2321 QELYGDNKELLHE
+2321 QELYGNDKELLHE

-2357 GKVLAR
+2357 GKILSR
-2363 LGIHALEK
+2363 LGIHILEK
-2371 QSAMHDMYNTIV
+2371 DAVMNDMYNTIV

-2407 DWNNNL
+2407 DLRNNVKQKL
-2413 VARWITWGSTSGKFV
+2413 PSFGSTDSKV
-2428 KQRLLNWFV
+2428 AKQNLLDWVV

-2450 ASKESREFYKRQV
+2450 ASKESREFFKEQV
-2463 GLRDTYAIVNS
+2463 GLRDTYAMVNS

-2483 IVKQKE
+2483 IAKQKE

-2517 LENNKKL
+2517 LENNIEFKDL
-2524 SDTDIVKKVEENYKN
+2524 DIVKRVNDNAIKKL
-2539 KSISEEQMISELEE
+2539 ISKEQMISELEE

-2582 HINEF
+2582 HIDEF

-2592 LMLEVATRSGYGKKQ
+2592 LMLEVASRAGYGKEQ

-2670 KGEVKLANKYLPIIE
+2670 KGEVVLANKTLPIIE

-2694 IETKIDNE
+2694 IDTKIDNE

-2714 EDSKDNNIE
+2714 EDSKDNID
-2723 KQEMINDL
+2723 KQELKQDL
-2731 EQILYNLISE
+2731 VQILYNLISE
-2741 RNPLKSMKQ
+2741 RNPLKSMRK

-2774 FYAQSYVENRFIKS
+2774 FYAQSFVENRFIKS
-2788 FNDFSTLISMNRIID
+2788 FNDFSTLISMNRMID

-2824 KLNADD
+2824 KLNAND
-2830 TKQIQRLTSNSN
+2830 TKQILRLTSNSN
-2842 FGRTYLRNFTL
+2842 FGRTYLKNFTL

-2873 NTMKDRH
+2873 NTMKKRH
-2880 KLDKIAFDNDAIKF
+2880 ELDKVAFANSF
-2894 IMTFTFMNE
+2894 ISGAMGLSFVSE
-2903 IGFQMGTALVNT
+2903 IGLQVGTVMVNT
-2915 FQMATHT
+2915 FQIATHT
-2922 FPRIYADSD
+2922 FPRLYADSD
-2931 FIKAN
+2931 FITAN
-2936 KTIYNSLKELGAG
+2936 KVLLKGLKETGLA
-2949 KKNFSPKDILKNMID
+2949 KQKFSPKDFFKNLLN
-2964 NKALFSLSRRLK
+2964 NKALVSLSRRLK
-2976 EANKTS
+2976 EVNKTS
-2982 PDSLSTDE
+2982 PESLSTDE

-3001 RLGVLTN
+3001 RLGILTN

-3021 EGERQLGLF
+3021 EGERRLGLW
-3030 FDRLIKKTT
+3030 FDKWIKKLT
-3039 GKDTDLETVFKN
+3039 GKDANLDIIFKN
-3051 SKFWGRTKAVTA
+3051 SKFWGRIKSVMG
-3063 SAYLTSEVFTKEF
+3063 SLYLTSEVAIKECVTV
-3076 ATLSAFYSYKKNN
+3076 ASFYNYKKNN
-3089 PNATEKELF
+3089 PNATDKELF
-3098 DYIQKTIHDTQFEYR
+3098 DYIKKTIHDTQFEYR
-3113 TNRSGSLFRPT
+3113 TNRSGRLFRP
-3124 GGYGDLILL
+3124 GGSPGDVHLL
-3133 FTQFKKYP
+3133 LSQYKKYP
-3141 LGFFINLCMDVRTLI
+3141 IGFALNQYMDARTLI

-3162 ERKKKFK
+3162 ERKKKLK
-3169 EIIIKLTTL
+3169 EIIAKNIILTSL
-3178 TAFAGVG
+3178 GGVG
-3185 STGAIGAIFNGFLW
+3185 ATGVVGGLLNGFLW
-3199 LLGAMLGDDDDDE
+3199 LLGAMLGDDEDDK
-3212 LSFKDGAYKVI
+3212 LTTYDGSYKVL
-3223 RNNIGERYADWAR
+3223 RNNLGEHYADWAR

-3243 TGVDLSSKMSNSSFV
+3243 TGVDLSGKMANSWTVWANYDWVSNSKEV
-3258 FVDFDWV
+3258 GKEAGRQILPAIW
-3265 NNSPNPSD
+3265 NPIE
-3273 KLTDQFAPAAWNF
+3273 KTINTA
-3286 VKKVNDFRTSDKD
+3286 TSDKD
-3299 WKERTA
+3299 WEKTLA
-3305 KYAPNKAIRNVAN
+3305 KNFPIKIGKNLIN
-3318 LFMDLSNNNFGK
+3318 LFMDLSNHNYEK
-3330 AMTSAGGFTSLNEK
+3330 AMNSAVGTTSLKEK
-3344 KDIEN
+3344 KKIEEN
-3349 KNRSRKGDKKIFE
+3349 NRTRNGKKKIFNM
-3362 KKNKL
+3362 KNKL
-3367 Y
+3367 IK

>member
-64 QKVGDFV
+64 QKVGDFA
-71 QDLGAT
+71 QDLGANV
-77 TLGGMAQIVPTAM
+77 LGGMAQGGLALIELPTL
-90 QVGTFVPRQVN
+90 VPRTAN
-101 SLVGKTADA
+101 YIVGKTADA
-110 LGLDSLEL
+110 LGLDSVAHKSKELESDVSSWINDKN
-118 ATKEF
+118 T
-123 ENKTASLIDDTY
+123 
-135 SGIRQGVEELTSDYG
+135 GINQFVEDLTSDYG
-150 RYASQKGFQ
+150 RYASQKGFR
-159 WSDPFSDESLYSL
+159 WNEFDDESLYSL
-172 VMGVGDFVG
+172 GANISNLAGNFAVGI
-181 SMASMP
+181 
-187 GFGAGAKVG
+187 GFGGGASKVANVTG
-196 KTVAGKVGEYAL
+196 KGVSTLGQ
-208 KGSEKVM
+208 KVM
-215 PKLTQATA
+215 PNALDKF
-223 KGLNKIVNYAYK
+223 GNYMNKVSK
-235 VTNKLA
+235 KLA
-241 TRYPVNKVTN
+241 TRFPVEKVQK
-251 AMGKMLSERNIGS
+251 AIGRVLDNTGVAP
-264 HMLYWAGISANEL
+264 HILYWMGMSANDL
-277 QHEAYNAFDR
+277 QHEAYNVFDR
-287 IPDEYKMYSPK
+287 IPDEYKSYSPK
-298 FNHILELVRNQ
+298 YQHILELVKSQN
-309 KPELTPEQ
+309 PELTPEQ
-317 QLEYANSLARAE
+317 QIKKADEIARSE
-329 FGKDATYSTIGA
+329 FASDTRYSILGAAT
-341 LSMIVDSFGDTIVS
+341 MITDTFGDTLVS

-367 FAHKTLGEGVAE
+367 IATKTAGEGVAE
-379 GGATYLKGKSINST
+379 GGSTYLKGKSINST
-393 LDDWGIYYKDE
+393 LDDWGIYFKDE

-414 AIMGSVI
+414 AIMGAVI
-421 GGGMSIASN
+421 GGGMSTASN
-430 GIRAI
+430 SIRAT
-435 NDHRQR
+435 NDYIQR
-441 RNNEKTTDNVVSDTQ
+441 RNNEKTTDDVVSDTQ

-464 NQPQEQAQQTDTQQD
+464 NQPQEQAQQSDTQQD

-489 DNNAVNEKSE
+489 DNNAVNENSE
-499 QIQSSS
+499 QIQSSD
-505 NDTVGQDGLTKDE
+505 NGTVGQDSLTKDE

-619 EQESVQDNV
+619 EQENVQDNV
-628 QTTEQENAQEDVQ
+628 QTTEQENSQTNEQENVQ
-641 TDVQVNAQTDVQ
+641 IGTQTDVQ
-653 ESVQTDVQ
+653 ESVQTDEQ
-661 DTVQNDVQTDVQNKQ
+661 DTAQNDVQTDVQNKQ
-676 ADDVVEELVAPV
+676 ADDVVEELVAPA

-717 VNNSSQNSFDTK
+717 VNNSSPNSFDTK

-739 DQLNSIEQQSLN
+739 DQLNSIEQESLN

-784 AKEENNQDEVVLLE
+784 AKEENNQDEVVSLE

-813 DPVFENIKGKQEI
+813 DPVFENIKGKQDI
-826 ANEVSSDT
+826 TNEVSSDT
-834 AQELTQSPQPKVES
+834 AQELTQTPQPKDES
-848 SKEIK
+848 NKEVK

-868 LASQKDNYKEED
+868 LALQKDNYKEED

-927 EFHDDVMKKAGHEDK
+927 EFHDDVMKKAGHDDK

-975 DKSYAEPTA
+975 DKSDAEPTS
-984 EKQTVSQEDKVNV
+984 EKQTVSQENKVNV
-997 ETEKQTVQENK
+997 DTEKQTVQENK
-1008 PKESTEQ
+1008 PKENTEQ

-1026 KVEDTKPTTKPL
+1026 KGEDTKPTTKPL
-1038 EQSPEVKQ
+1038 EQSSEVKE

-1131 VAKRSSEPTFT
+1131 VAKRSSEPTFA

-1168 NTPVAYVSSNGQS
+1168 NTPVAYVSSNGKS

-1188 TLEQPTKS
+1188 TLEQPTKN

-1301 VNPYVTNNTR
+1301 VNPYVTNDTR

-1434 EEDVDKLVKT
+1434 EEDIDKLVKT

-1666 KQITVGE
+1666 KQISVGE

-1683 ENNTYKLV
+1683 DNNTYKLV

-1731 NQKQRKQYF
+1731 NKKQRKQYF

-1818 QTLLDLYHDD
+1818 QTLLDLSNDD
-1828 VIDIDLYI
+1828 VIDFSLYI
-1836 NEENSIQELGIT
+1836 NEENSIPELGIT

-1866 AEKIVKKVLDTI
+1866 AEKIVKKVLETI
-1878 KLAPSKEQETFLNKL
+1878 KLAPSKEQEIFLNKL

-1918 NAEPIRQ
+1918 NAEPVRQ

-1933 STKLTVA
+1933 NTKLTVA
-1940 KIKQDDLNILSDKFN
+1940 KIKQDYLNILSDKFS

-2044 TDEGDLGKGFKAFD
+2044 TDESDLGKGFKAFD

-2149 EKRIKEIFK
+2149 DKRIKEIFK

-2308 MDELVKENDLEML
+2308 MDKLVSENDLELL

-2363 LGIHALEK
+2363 LGIHVLEK

-2383 KGFANPRVNGDLH
+2383 KGFANPRVNEDLH

-2407 DWNNNL
+2407 DMNTL
-2413 VARWITWGSTSGKFV
+2413 KSKVPSFESTDNKEA
-2428 KQRLLNWFV
+2428 KQELLDWVV

-2450 ASKESREFYKRQV
+2450 VSKESREFYKRQV

-2592 LMLEVATRSGYGKKQ
+2592 LMLEVATRAGYGKKQ

-2658 DKYIDELKAKIK
+2658 YKYIDELKAKIK
-2670 KGEVKLANKYLPIIE
+2670 KEEVKLANKSIPIIE

-2714 EDSKDNNIE
+2714 EDSKDNIE

-2764 TAERGIANAN
+2764 TTERGIDNAN

-2853 ENIDTLNWTTEQI
+2853 ENIDTLNWTTGQI

-2873 NTMKDRH
+2873 NTMKKRH
-2880 KLDKIAFDNDAIKF
+2880 ELDKVAFANN
-2894 IMTFTFMNE
+2894 FTQGFMGLSFVAE
-2903 IGFQMGTALVNT
+2903 IGLQVGTVAVNT
-2915 FQMATHT
+2915 FQIATHT
-2922 FPRIYADSD
+2922 FPRLYADSD
-2931 FIKAN
+2931 FITAN
-2936 KTIYNSLKELGAG
+2936 KVLLKGLKETGLA
-2949 KKNFSPKDILKNMID
+2949 KQNFSPKDFFKNLLD

-2976 EANKTS
+2976 EVNKTS
-2982 PDSLSTDE
+2982 PDTLSSDE

-3001 RLGVLTN
+3001 RLGILSN
-3008 GDQYYD
+3008 GEQYYD

-3021 EGERQLGLF
+3021 EGERRLGLF
-3030 FDRLIKKTT
+3030 FDRLIKKYT
-3039 GKDTDLETVFKN
+3039 GINLGLETVFKN
-3051 SKFWGRTKAVTA
+3051 SKFWGRIKSVMG
-3063 SAYLTSEVFTKEF
+3063 SLYLTSEVAIKEIV
-3076 ATLSAFYSYKKNN
+3076 TISAFYNYKKIN

-3098 DYIQKTIHDTQFEYR
+3098 NYIQKTIHDTQFEYR
-3113 TNRSGSLFRPT
+3113 TNRSGRVFRP
-3124 GGYGDLILL
+3124 GGSPGDVHLL
-3133 FTQFKKYP
+3133 LSQYKKYP
-3141 LGFFINLCMDVRTLI
+3141 IGFALNQYMDARTLI
-3156 VSDDPK
+3156 ESDDPK
-3162 ERKKKFK
+3162 ERKKKLK
-3169 EIIIKLTTL
+3169 EIIAKNIILTSL
-3178 TAFAGVG
+3178 GGVG
-3185 STGAIGAIFNGFLW
+3185 ATGVVGGLFNGFLW
-3199 LLGAMLGDDDDDE
+3199 LLGAMLGDDEDDK
-3212 LSFKDGAYKVI
+3212 LTAYDGSYKVL
-3223 RNNIGERYADWAR
+3223 RNNLGERYADWAR
-3236 YGLVSTV
+3236 YGLVSTA
-3243 TGVDLSSKMSNSSFV
+3243 TGIDLSGKMANSWTV
-3258 FVDFDWV
+3258 WANYDWV
-3265 NNSPNPSD
+3265 RNSKEVGKEAGRQILPAIWNPIE
-3273 KLTDQFAPAAWNF
+3273 KTINT
-3286 VKKVNDFRTSDKD
+3286 VTSDKD
-3299 WKERTA
+3299 WEKTLA
-3305 KYAPNKAIRNVAN
+3305 KDFPIKIGKN
-3318 LFMDLSNNNFGK
+3318 LINLITNFNNFGE
-3330 AMTSAGGFTSLNEK
+3330 AVTRAGGLTPLKEK

>member
-21 ETVSGVPTNNEEPL
+21 ETVEGVPTNNEEPL
-35 DFSLSDLPLSE
+35 DFSLSDLPLGE
-46 HKGDVSDAI
+46 NREDVSDAI

-64 QKVGDFV
+64 QKVGDFA

-90 QVGTFVPRQVN
+90 QVGAFVPRQVN
-101 SLVGKTADA
+101 SIVGKTADA

-159 WSDPFSDESLYSL
+159 WSDFLSDESLYSL

-187 GFGAGAKVG
+187 GFGVGAKVG

-208 KGSEKVM
+208 KGSEKVV
-215 PKLTQATA
+215 PKLTQAYA
-223 KGLNKIVNYAYK
+223 KALNKIVNYTYN
-235 VTNKLA
+235 VSNKLV
-241 TRYPVNKVTN
+241 TKFPVNKVTN
-251 AMGKMLSERNIGS
+251 AMGKMLSEHNIGS

-277 QHEAYNAFDR
+277 QNESYNAFDR
-287 IPDEYKMYSPK
+287 VPKEYKMYSPK
-298 FNHILELVRNQ
+298 FNHILELVQNQ

-317 QLEYANSLARAE
+317 QYEYANSLARAE
-329 FGKDATYSTIGA
+329 FGKDATYSAIGA
-341 LSMIVDSFGDTIVS
+341 LSMIVDSFGDTLVS

-367 FAHKTLGEGVAE
+367 FLQKTLGEGVAE
-379 GGATYLKGKSINST
+379 GGSTYLKGKSINSA
-393 LDDWGIYYKDE
+393 LDDWGIYFKDE

-414 AIMGSVI
+414 AIRGAVI
-421 GGGMSIASN
+421 GGGMSAVSN
-430 GIRAI
+430 IPRAI
-435 NDHRQR
+435 QNYKQNRA
-441 RNNEKTTDNVVSDTQ
+441 EKKNTDNVVSDTQ
-456 ENITPDVE
+456 ENIAPDVE
-464 NQPQEQAQQTDTQQD
+464 NQPQEQAQQSDTQQN
-479 ITPNEEVSVG
+479 ITPDTEVSVG
-489 DNNAVNEKSE
+489 DNNAVNENSE

-505 NDTVGQDGLTKDE
+505 NDTVGQVGLTKDE
-518 KDFLTNAR
+518 KDFLTKAK

-544 DIDNWLDRQQDL
+544 DIDNWLDKQQVL

-561 YDQNEQAIYDDVLR
+561 YDENDQAIYNDVLR
-575 LRQNLENRVK
+575 LRQNLENRIK
-585 NNLNKATDTT
+585 NNLNNATTS
-595 VQNNVQSTVQDAVQ
+595 NVQDTVQ

-614 NVQTD
+614 DVQENEQANVQAD
-619 EQESVQDNV
+619 VQESVQDNA
-628 QTTEQENAQEDVQ
+628 QTTEQENTQINAQENIQ
-641 TDVQVNAQTDVQ
+641 TDTQTDEQTDVQ

-661 DTVQNDVQTDVQNKQ
+661 DTVQNDEQTDVQSKQ
-676 ADDVVEELVAPV
+676 SDDVVNEPS
-688 VVENATT
+688 
-695 ENTKQETDVQNAVVD
+695 K
-710 NTSNEQE
+710 SNEMRDVWTDTQQE
-717 VNNSSQNSFDTK
+717 EQSENNNSTPNSFDTK
-729 AKLNELQSEL
+729 AKQSEL
-739 DQLNSIEQQSLN
+739 DNELVQLSSMEQDSLN
-751 SKEKIALNN
+751 PNEKSVLNN

-784 AKEENNQDEVVLLE
+784 AKADNKLNEVKKLE
-798 KRNAK
+798 GQNEK
-803 LGSKINYSKS
+803 LVSKINNSKPES
-813 DPVFENIKGKQEI
+813 ALENIKNSQK
-826 ANEVSSDT
+826 
-834 AQELTQSPQPKVES
+834 PKVEHEQEIIDDEES
-848 SKEIK
+848 IKHQAQLLVSKKDKYSE
-853 NTRDE
+853 DE
-858 REQIKQQAVT
+858 
-868 LASQKDNYKEED
+868 
-880 YNNRMTELQ
+880 YNNRMSELQ
-889 DLHTNKLIE
+889 KSYTKKL
-898 DLVDDVDVSDDKNY
+898 LKKFVDNVDVSNEKRYNTILNNY
-912 NKKLKHYENAHKKIK
+912 KKRYPKIK
-927 EFHDDVMKKAGHEDK
+927 EIYDSAMQGNNEEKKA
-942 KIRTTIEINSSEKV
+942 IATIEFNSSEKL
-956 IDALKAKRQEYL
+956 IETLKAKRQEYL

-975 DKSYAEPTA
+975 DKSDAEPTS
-984 EKQTVSQEDKVNV
+984 EKQTVSQENKVDV
-997 ETEKQTVQENK
+997 ETEKQTVQKNK

-1015 KKVEPIIEEKS
+1015 KKDEPIIEEKS
-1026 KVEDTKPTTKPL
+1026 KVEDTQPTTKPL

-1046 KTKSKILEKGLTAE
+1046 KTKTKILEKGLTAE

-1205 KAQGFK
+1205 KTKGYK
-1211 DLRSFV
+1211 DLKSFV
-1217 ADRTGIKNPDALNDI
+1217 MDKTGITNPNALNDI

-1239 AIRNLENG
+1239 AIRNIENG
-1247 HGLLVGDQTGL
+1247 YGLLVGDQTGL

-1270 LIKSKKIPVFVTEN
+1270 IMKSKKIPVFVTEN

-1301 VNPYVTNNTR
+1301 VNPYVTNDTR

-1375 YVFVFDESHKF
+1375 YIFVFDESHKF

-1420 ISMLQRYLHSIGKS
+1420 ISMLQRYLHSIGKR
-1434 EEDVDKLVKT
+1434 EEDIDKLVKT

-1510 FDKYKGNSW
+1510 FNKYKGNSW

-1527 EKENQSEDNDKL
+1527 EKENQSEENDKL
-1539 TSISKDTLYD
+1539 ASISKDTLYD

-1558 YVVKQIV
+1558 YVVKQISGDV
-1565 KDIEQGFAPVITF
+1565 KQGFAPVITF

-1591 NNKLKFSDLLVNY
+1591 NNKLRFSDLLVNY

-1628 IDYLEYSDK
+1628 LDYLEYSDK
-1637 EALIQ
+1637 EALIK
-1642 VLEGELDNK
+1642 VLKGELDKK

-1836 NEENSIQELGIT
+1836 NEENSIQELGIK

-1856 LLDENKDNTK
+1856 LLDKNKDNTK
-1866 AEKIVKKVLDTI
+1866 AEKIVKKVLETI
-1878 KLAPSKEQETFLNKL
+1878 KLAPSKEQEIFLNKL
-1893 RENYDKEANKERS
+1893 RENYDKEATKERN

-1913 EVASL
+1913 EVASI

-1933 STKLTVA
+1933 SKKLTVA
-1940 KIKQDDLNILSDKFN
+1940 KLKQDNLNILSDKFS
-1955 TENLRKASEKA
+1955 TDNLRKASEKA

-2028 TKLETINKGS
+2028 TKLETIDKGS

-2068 VYDKRATA
+2068 VFDKRATA
-2076 YENDKKINENSLETA
+2076 YESDKKINENSLDTA

-2149 EKRIKEIFK
+2149 DKRIKEIFK
-2158 DKEPYVVEN
+2158 DKEPYVVES
-2167 TEENIKFKR
+2167 TEESIRFKR

-2238 SEYLSSIDYQGNKI
+2238 SEYLSSIDYKGNKI

-2281 VIFHEVVGHYGFNQ
+2281 VIFHELVGHYGFNQ

-2308 MDELVKENDLEML
+2308 MDKLVSENDLELL

-2363 LGIHALEK
+2363 LGIHVLDK

-2407 DWNNNL
+2407 DMNKL
-2413 VARWITWGSTSGKFV
+2413 KSIVPSFGSTDSKAT
-2428 KQRLLNWFV
+2428 KQGILDWVV

-2504 ANFMTLHSFKIED
+2504 ANFMTLHSFKIEELESNIEFKD
-2517 LENNKKL
+2517 LAIVQKLYDDHKKNLISKEQLL
-2524 SDTDIVKKVEENYKN
+2524 S
-2539 KSISEEQMISELEE
+2539 SLEE

-2582 HINEF
+2582 HIDEF

-2592 LMLEVATRSGYGKKQ
+2592 LMLEVATRAGYGKKQ

-2614 IEDETNVG
+2614 IEDEKNVG

-2636 YTIVEDGRE
+2636 YTIIEDGRE

-2670 KGEVKLANKYLPIIE
+2670 KGEVVLANKSLPIIE

-2774 FYAQSYVENRFIKS
+2774 FYAQSFVENRFIKS

-2830 TKQIQRLTSNSN
+2830 TKQILRLTSNSN

-2873 NTMKDRH
+2873 NTMKKRH
-2880 KLDKIAFDNDAIKF
+2880 ELDKVAFANSF
-2894 IMTFTFMNE
+2894 ISGAMGVSFVGE
-2903 IGFQMGTALVNT
+2903 IGLQVGTVLVNT
-2915 FQMATHT
+2915 FQIATHT
-2922 FPRIYADSD
+2922 FPRLYADTD
-2931 FIKAN
+2931 FITAN
-2936 KTIYNSLKELGAG
+2936 KVLLKGLKETGLG
-2949 KKNFSPKDILKNMID
+2949 KQKFSPKDFFKNLLD
-2964 NKALFSLSRRLK
+2964 NKALVSLSRRLK
-2976 EANKTS
+2976 EVNKTS
-2982 PDSLSTDE
+2982 PDTLSSDE

-3001 RLGVLTN
+3001 RLGILSN
-3008 GDQYYD
+3008 GEQYYD

-3021 EGERQLGLF
+3021 EGERRLGLF
-3030 FDRLIKKTT
+3030 FDRLIKKYT
-3039 GKDTDLETVFKN
+3039 GINTNLETVFKN
-3051 SKFWGRTKAVTA
+3051 SKFWGRIKSVVG
-3063 SAYLTSEVFTKEF
+3063 SLYLTSEVTVKEIV
-3076 ATLSAFYSYKKNN
+3076 TISAFYNYKKIN

-3098 DYIQKTIHDTQFEYR
+3098 NYIQKTIHDTQFEYR
-3113 TNRSGSLFRPT
+3113 TNRSGRVFRP
-3124 GGYGDLILL
+3124 GSSPGDVHLL
-3133 FTQFKKYP
+3133 LSQYKKYP
-3141 LGFFINLCMDVRTLI
+3141 IGFALNQYMDARTLI
-3156 VSDDPK
+3156 ESDDPK
-3162 ERKKKFK
+3162 ERKKKLK
-3169 EIIIKLTTL
+3169 EIIAKNIILTSL
-3178 TAFAGVG
+3178 GGVSSLG
-3185 STGAIGAIFNGFLW
+3185 LYGLGFNWFLW
-3199 LLGAMLGDDDDDE
+3199 LLGAMLGDDEDDK
-3212 LSFKDGAYKVI
+3212 LTIYDGSYKVL
-3223 RNNIGERYADWAR
+3223 RNNIGEHYADWAR
-3236 YGLVSTV
+3236 YGLISTA
-3243 TGVDLSSKMSNSSFV
+3243 TGIDLSGKMANSSGVWINLNWISNSNEPWKEFGR
-3258 FVDFDWV
+3258 
-3265 NNSPNPSD
+3265 
-3273 KLTDQFAPAAWNF
+3273 QFAPAIWNP
-3286 VKKVNDFRTSDKD
+3286 VEKTTKMVYSDKD
-3299 WKERTA
+3299 LKEKTA
-3305 KYAPNKAIRNVAN
+3305 KDFPIKIVKNLTN
-3318 LFMDLSNNNFGK
+3318 LFMDLSNYNFEK
-3330 AMTSAGGFTSLNEK
+3330 AMNSAIGTTHVKEK
-3344 KDIEN
+3344 KDIEK
-3349 KNRSRKGDKKIFE
+3349 KNRSRKGDEKIFK

>member
-21 ETVSGVPTNNEEPL
+21 ETVHGVPTNNAEPL

-55 PYDKYRTTA
+55 PYDKERSAA

-71 QDLGAT
+71 QDLGAIV
-77 TLGGMAQIVPTAM
+77 LGGTAQIVPTAM
-90 QVGTFVPRQVN
+90 QVGAFVPRQVN
-101 SLVGKTADA
+101 SIVGKTADA

-208 KGSEKVM
+208 KGSEKVV

-223 KGLNKIVNYAYK
+223 KGLNKIVNYTHK
-235 VTNKLA
+235 VANKLA

-251 AMGKMLSERNIGS
+251 AMGKMLSEQNIGS

-287 IPDEYKMYSPK
+287 IPKEHKMYSPK
-298 FNHILELVRNQ
+298 FNHILKLVQNQ

-317 QLEYANSLARAE
+317 QFEYANSLARAE

-341 LSMIVDSFGDTIVS
+341 LSMIVDTSGDTLVS

-367 FAHKTLGEGVAE
+367 IASKTAGEGFAE
-379 GGATYLKGKSINST
+379 GGATYLKGKALNST
-393 LDDWGIYYKDE
+393 LDDWEIYFKDE

-414 AIMGSVI
+414 AVMGSVI
-421 GGGMSIASN
+421 GGGISSASN
-430 GIRAI
+430 IGKAGIDYAQNRA
-435 NDHRQR
+435 
-441 RNNEKTTDNVVSDTQ
+441 EKKNTDDVVSDTQ

-464 NQPQEQAQQTDTQQD
+464 NQPQEQVQEQPQEPVKQD
-479 ITPNEEVSVG
+479 VAENTTTETEEVKVG
-489 DNNAVNEKSE
+489 TGDNAVNEKSE
-499 QIQSSS
+499 QTQSSN
-505 NDTVGQDGLTKDE
+505 NDTVGQDSLTKDE
-518 KDFLTNAR
+518 KDFLTKAKE
-526 DVIGVDLGR
+526 VIGVDLGK
-535 SDNLTDTIK
+535 SDNLVDTINN
-544 DIDNWLDRQQDL
+544 IDDWANRLQVL
-556 IDNDV
+556 IENDALRESELST
-561 YDQNEQAIYDDVLR
+561 YNEIIK

-595 VQNNVQSTVQDAVQ
+595 VQDNVQSTVQ

-614 NVQTD
+614 NVQENEQTD
-619 EQESVQDNV
+619 IQDN
-628 QTTEQENAQEDVQ
+628 T
-641 TDVQVNAQTDVQ
+641 
-653 ESVQTDVQ
+653 QTDVQ
-661 DTVQNDVQTDVQNKQ
+661 DTVQNDVQTDEQNKQ
-676 ADDVVEELVAPV
+676 AENVVEEFSNVEELLAPN
-688 VVENATT
+688 VETNATPP
-695 ENTKQETDVQNAVVD
+695 NVKQDTSAQDTVVPDVANVQDVD
-710 NTSNEQE
+710 N
-717 VNNSSQNSFDTK
+717 NSAQDVFDTK
-729 AKLNELQSEL
+729 AKQSEIQSEL
-739 DQLNSIEQQSLN
+739 DKLNSIKREDLKPSEISVL
-751 SKEKIALNN
+751 EN
-760 EKKRIQELKEK
+760 EKKRLQGLKEK
-771 TNQVEVNNKKIAK
+771 TNQVEVNNQKIAK
-784 AKEENNQDEVVLLE
+784 AKADNKLDEVKKLE
-798 KRNAK
+798 GQNEK
-803 LGSKINYSKS
+803 LVDKINNSKS
-813 DPVFENIKGKQEI
+813 GPAFENVKGKQEI
-826 ANEVSSDT
+826 TNEVSSDT
-834 AQELTQSPQPKVES
+834 AQELTQNPQPKVES
-848 SKEIK
+848 SKEVK
-853 NTRDE
+853 NTKDE
-858 REQIKQQAVT
+858 REKIKQQAVT
-868 LASQKDNYKEED
+868 IASEKDNYKEED
-880 YNNRMTELQ
+880 YNNRMDELQ

-898 DLVDDVDVSDDKNY
+898 DLVDNVDVSDGKNY

-975 DKSYAEPTA
+975 DKSDAEPTS
-984 EKQTVSQEDKVNV
+984 EKQTVSQENKVNV
-997 ETEKQTVQENK
+997 ETEKQPVQENK
-1008 PKESTEQ
+1008 PKENTEQ
-1015 KKVEPIIEEKS
+1015 NKTEPIIEEKS
-1026 KVEDTKPTTKPL
+1026 KVEEDTQPTEKVL
-1038 EQSPEVKQ
+1038 EQSSEIKE

-1060 TVKDKKGN
+1060 TVKNKKGN

-1091 NLQNELQQTTD
+1091 SLQNELQQVTD
-1102 EETRQEIKE
+1102 ETTRQELNE

-1142 DKNTTYINNE
+1142 DKNTTYINDE

-1157 GISTEYINQVN
+1157 GISSEYINQVN
-1168 NTPVAYVSSNGQS
+1168 NTPVAYVSSNGKS

-1239 AIRNLENG
+1239 AIRNIENG
-1247 HGLLVGDQTGL
+1247 YGLLVGDQTGL

-1284 NSLYDDML
+1284 NSLYDDIL

-1301 VNPYVTNNTR
+1301 VNPYVTNDTR

-1319 SSKKYYEQNRI
+1319 SSKKYYDQNRI

-1362 KDTDMLLTLSDDK
+1362 KDTDTLLALSDDK

-1386 ATDSKGNTLDNTI
+1386 ATDSKGNALDDVI

-1420 ISMLQRYLHSIGKS
+1420 ISMLQQYLLSIGKS
-1434 EEDVDKLVKT
+1434 EEDIKSLVNT
-1444 LKNGSNDVKDLI
+1444 LKNGSDDVKNLI

-1487 KLSKSQKEVFDV
+1487 KLSKSQIEVFDT
-1499 AVDAIRQINTA
+1499 AVDSIRQSHTSFEDLSKI
-1510 FDKYKGNSW
+1510 
-1519 LERTFKQK
+1519 FKSK
-1527 EKENQSEDNDKL
+1527 IKENQSEDNDKL
-1539 TSISKDTLYD
+1539 TSITKDTLYD

-1558 YVVKQIV
+1558 YVVKQV
-1565 KDIEQGFAPVITF
+1565 SEDIKQGFAPVITF

-1591 NNKLKFSDLLVNY
+1591 NDNLSFSDLLANY
-1604 ILSKLNLSTE
+1604 ILSELNLSTE
-1614 TLNKEEKR
+1614 VLNKEDKR
-1622 SAKELI
+1622 PAKEILI
-1628 IDYLEYSDK
+1628 DNLKSSANK
-1637 EALIQ
+1637 SLLK
-1642 VLEGELDNK
+1642 VLKGELDDK

-1666 KQITVGE
+1666 KGISVGE
-1673 ISGRKYVIEK
+1673 ISGRKRIVEK
-1683 ENNTYKLV
+1683 DNNTYKLV

-1698 DVADKFNNG
+1698 DVADKFNSG

-1715 SSGSTGISLH
+1715 SSGATGISLH

-1766 IIEHVYN
+1766 VIEHVYN
-1773 DIATDKREKIIH
+1773 DLATDKREKIIH

-1801 MDINENFYN
+1801 MDIDENFYN

-1818 QTLLDLYHDD
+1818 RTLLYLDNKNVIDLY
-1828 VIDIDLYI
+1828 LYI
-1836 NEENSIQELGIT
+1836 NEENPISEDI
-1848 SVLDVSSY
+1848 SSY
-1856 LLDENKDNTK
+1856 SDIQYYLGSEDKNNAK
-1866 AEKIVKKVLDTI
+1866 AEKIVKKILDAI
-1878 KLAPSKEQETFLNKL
+1878 KLAPSKEQETFLNEL
-1893 RENYDKEANKERS
+1893 REFYDIEANRERDN
-1906 SGVFIPN
+1906 GVFIPN

-1940 KIKQDDLNILSDKFN
+1940 RLKQDNLNILSDKFS
-1955 TENLRKASEKA
+1955 TENLRKASDNAVE
-1966 IDVFG
+1966 VFG
-1971 AIKDKLVNEWGKKYE
+1971 AIIDKLSKNGRKY
-1986 LAIVDIG
+1986 DINLYDIK
-1993 SEYKFARCFNEA
+1993 SKYKYARCINEA

-2014 TYNNK
+2014 TYDGK

-2028 TKLETINKGS
+2028 NTLDTIDVSKLQ
-2038 LKFLYA
+2038 FLYA
-2044 TDEGDLGKGFKAFD
+2044 TDEGDFGKGFKAYNIN
-2058 VSKIFSFAYS
+2058 KILKFAWAIF
-2068 VYDKRATA
+2068 DKRATA
-2076 YENDKKINENSLETA
+2076 YESDGKINERSLDTS
-2091 LNALARHREWLKNGR
+2091 LNALALHRENLKNGR

-2117 LADFHSKGDLIR
+2117 LANFHKNGDLIR

-2149 EKRIKEIFK
+2149 DKRIKEIFK
-2158 DKEPYVVEN
+2158 DKEPYVVES
-2167 TEENIKFKR
+2167 TDENIKFKR

-2195 NYDKPPLKHIKEKE
+2195 NYDKLPSKHIKEKE

-2238 SEYLSSIDYQGNKI
+2238 SEYLSDIDYKGNKD
-2252 ANVMGMFNAER
+2252 ANVVGMFNAER

-2281 VIFHEVVGHYGFNQ
+2281 VIFHEVVGHYGFNK
-2295 ILTKEEKQEYNKL
+2295 ILTEKERQEYNKL

-2321 QELYGDNKELLHE
+2321 QELYGNDKELLHE

-2341 EREISSPIW
+2341 EKKISSPIW

-2363 LGIHALEK
+2363 LGIHILEK
-2371 QSAMHDMYNTIV
+2371 DAVMNDMYNTIV

-2407 DWNNNL
+2407 DPKEDKKI
-2413 VARWITWGSTSGKFV
+2413 RKFFFDFYGSSSFKGL
-2428 KQRLLNWFV
+2428 KQKWLDGLV
-2437 DEGTVGELLADKK
+2437 DEGTVGLRLADEL
-2450 ASKESREFYKRQV
+2450 ASKESREFFKEQV
-2463 GLRDTYAIVNS
+2463 GLRDTYAMIDS
-2474 KEKDKLEEF
+2474 KEKDKLAEF
-2483 IVKQKE
+2483 LAKQKE

-2504 ANFMTLHSFKIED
+2504 ANLMTLNSFKIED
-2517 LENNKKL
+2517 LENNIEFKDL
-2524 SDTDIVKKVEENYKN
+2524 DIVKRVNDNAIKKL
-2539 KSISEEQMISELEE
+2539 ISEEQMSTELKKLAIEYD
-2553 LSPNF
+2553 
-2558 KKAKEMYKKL
+2558 KAKDKYKKL
-2568 SDNQIKVYKNIRQY
+2568 SANQIKVYKNIRQY
-2582 HINEF
+2582 HVDEF
-2587 NKLKD
+2587 VKLRN
-2592 LMLEVATRSGYGKKQ
+2592 LMLEVAERVGYGKEQ
-2607 IEHIQET
+2607 IEKIQES
-2614 IEDETNVG
+2614 IGEETNVG

-2636 YTIVEDGRE
+2636 YTIIENGTE
-2645 YLVDERFKTKLDA
+2645 YLVDERFKTKMDA
-2658 DKYIDELKAKIK
+2658 NKHIDELKAKIK
-2670 KGEVKLANKYLPIIE
+2670 KGEVKLANKSLPIIE

-2694 IETKIDNE
+2694 LDTKIDNE
-2702 NLLQILKELKVP
+2702 NMLQILKELKLP
-2714 EDSKDNNIE
+2714 EDNKDNIDNIE
-2723 KQEMINDL
+2723 KEELKQDL

-2741 RNPLKSMKQ
+2741 RNPLKSMRK
-2750 RRNIRGANNYIIRN
+2750 RRNIRGANNYILRN

-2774 FYAQSYVENRFIKS
+2774 FYAQSVVENRFIKS

-2810 RALKNYIKNDYDIS
+2810 RALKNYIKNDYDLTKI
-2824 KLNADD
+2824 DD
-2830 TKQIQRLTSNSN
+2830 KDKNQILRLTSNSN
-2842 FGRTYLRNFTL
+2842 FGRRYLKNFTL
-2853 ENIDTLNWTTEQI
+2853 DNIDDLNWTTEQI
-2866 NKAEYLL
+2866 NKAEFLL
-2873 NTMKDRH
+2873 NTMKHRH
-2880 KLDKIAFDNDAIKF
+2880 ELDKKSLFTNWIRGMMSA
-2894 IMTFTFMNE
+2894 TFVNE
-2903 IGFQMGTALVNT
+2903 LGLQIGTVFVNT
-2915 FQMATHT
+2915 LQLLTHT
-2922 FPRIYADSD
+2922 MPRLFTDTN
-2931 FIKAN
+2931 FITTNKVIAKA
-2936 KTIYNSLKELGAG
+2936 LKEVGLG
-2949 KKNFSPKDILKNMID
+2949 KQNFSPKGFVENLLN

-2976 EANKTS
+2976 EVNKTS

-3001 RLGVLTN
+3001 RLGILTS
-3008 GDQYYD
+3008 GEHYHD
-3014 LLQRNDG
+3014 LLQVNDG
-3021 EGERQLGLF
+3021 EAERVLGLF
-3030 FDRLIKKTT
+3030 FDRTIKKLS
-3039 GKDTDLETVFKN
+3039 GKDSNLDIVFKN
-3051 SKFWGRTKAVTA
+3051 SKALGKFKSAIA
-3063 SAYLTSEVFTKEF
+3063 SLYLTSEVVVKEL
-3076 ATLSAFYSYKKNN
+3076 ATVSAYYNYKKKN
-3089 PNATEKELF
+3089 PNATEKEML
-3098 DYIQKTIHDTQFEYR
+3098 DYIKKTIHETQFEYR
-3113 TNRSGSLFRPT
+3113 ANRSGSWFRPKGT
-3124 GGYGDLILL
+3124 ALDWTLV
-3133 FTQFKKYP
+3133 FSQFKKYP
-3141 LGFFINLCMDVRTLI
+3141 IGFALNLW
-3156 VSDDPK
+3156 SDLRDIFLK
-3162 ERKKKFK
+3162 GDKKKIK
-3169 EIIIKLTTL
+3169 ELMTKIFVLTS
-3178 TAFAGVG
+3178 FGGVG
-3185 STGAIGAIFNGFLW
+3185 ATGIVGGALNAFLW
-3199 LLGAMLGDDDDDE
+3199 LLGAMFGGDDDDK
-3212 LSFKDGAYKVI
+3212 LTAYNGSYKVL
-3223 RNNIGERYADWAR
+3223 RNNLGQAYADLYR
-3236 YGLVSTV
+3236 YGLFGST
-3243 TGVDLSSKMSNSSFV
+3243 TGIDLSGKMANSWTIWINY
-3258 FVDFDWV
+3258 DWV
-3265 NNSPNPSD
+3265 RNSAD
-3273 KLTDQFAPAAWNF
+3273 KEKEFTKQFLPAVSNAIFKTANLVF
-3286 VKKVNDFRTSDKD
+3286 DDKD
-3299 WKERTA
+3299 WGEKFA
-3305 KYAPNKAIRNVAN
+3305 KYSPLKVGRNIVN
-3318 LFMDLSNNNFGK
+3318 VYQDLSNRNFERALNSAIGTTSVNDKKKIENNTRSKNGQARIFR
-3330 AMTSAGGFTSLNEK
+3330 K
-3344 KDIEN
+3344 KD
-3349 KNRSRKGDKKIFE
+3349 KFYK
-3362 KKNKL
+3362 
-3367 Y
+3367 